1 MDAYQRQMG
10 ALLAKHNVK
19 PYLIFMFPLAQLP
32 VFMSM
37 FFGLRRAAESF
48 PAECASGGMLW
59 FPDLSVADPTYALP
73 LITSGLFLV
82 MIEVGADGMNASANK
97 DQAKTM
103 KNVMRGMGVLM
114 VPFTYHFPA
123 SVFCYWVSANTFS
136 LGQTVLLNKVPGVLE
151 AQVNLASQ
159 QARVRMLQGTDQDA
173 LLRALRQ
180 AGYPGQWLDAEAP
193 ANDAGP
199 DLAKQRRH
207 VIIAA
212 LLSAPMLLA
221 MLPALL
227 GAGHWMLPGWLQLIL
242 ASIVQFVFGATF
254 YRGAWHAVRNR
265 TANMDLLVV
274 LGTSAGWALS
284 TWNLLTQPAGTE
296 LHLYYEASAVIVTF
310 ILLGKYLEN
319 RAKGQTLEAIR
330 ALTALRPDTARLRDA
345 DGERDVP
352 LSQVLPGDQVVVRA
366 GERIPV
372 DAEITEGN
380 SHIDESMLTGESLP
394 VSRGPGDA
402 VRAGSLNQD
411 GVLLINTTGVGQD
424 TLLAQIVR
432 MVENAQSSKAPIQ
445 RLVDRVAAVFVPVV
459 IAIALL
465 TWAIGSFFIGP
476 QAALLNAIAVLVIAC
491 PCALGLAT
499 PTAIM
504 VGTGVAARYGILIR
518 DAEALERARLVNA
531 VIFDKTGTL
540 TRGKPALTRV
550 EPLNG
555 HSADDVL
562 RVALALQQQAEHPLA
577 RALCDYAAEQGIQAA
592 PADNLQ
598 VLAGRG
604 AQGLV
609 DGQNAWLGSA
619 RLLEEQ
625 QLDLTPWQ
633 QQAAELQAD
642 GASLS
647 WLAQGD
653 QVLALLPFEPPYMEA
668 AGMRCDFVGHPVVT
682 DPQASAAEA
691 LAFRSRHG
699 LADAPLL
706 LVLPGSRR
714 GEVTRMGPIFGEVL
728 REVCARRPDM
738 RLVVPAAGPVV
749 PLVQQAVADWPGAP
763 LVLDGAAEGA
773 QAEKRAAFRAGDL
786 ALAASG
792 TVSLELAAA
801 GTPMVIAYDMNW
813 LSRTL
818 IMHLLRVD
826 TVTLVNLVSDT
837 RVVPEY
843 VAKACV
849 PADIAAAV
857 LRLAEA
863 PESQKAAMAL
873 VMERL
878 GQGQEPPGIRAARA
892 VLDGLARS

>member
-1 MDAYQRQMG
+1 MSEITLQLGGMSCAGCVSRVERALAGVDGIQRVAVNLAAQTARMDVQTNSQ
-10 ALLAKHNVK
+10 LLAVEQALQQAG
-19 PYLIFMFPLAQLP
+19 Y
-32 VFMSM
+32 
-37 FFGLRRAAESF
+37 
-48 PAECASGGMLW
+48 PAEQQTRQIQIGNLTCASCVGR
-59 FPDLSVADPTYALP
+59 AEAALG
-73 LITSGLFLV
+73 T
-82 MIEVGADGMNASANK
+82 
-97 DQAKTM
+97 
-103 KNVMRGMGVLM
+103 
-114 VPFTYHFPA
+114 
-123 SVFCYWVSANTFS
+123 
-136 LGQTVLLNKVPGVLE
+136 VPGVLD

-180 AGYPGQWLDAEAP
+180 AGYPGQWVDSDAP
-193 ANDAGP
+193 AAEAGP
-199 DLAKQRRH
+199 DLAKQRRR

-212 LLSAPMLLA
+212 LLSAPMLLS

-254 YRGAWHAVRNR
+254 YRGAWHALRNR

-284 TWNLLTQPAGTE
+284 TWNLLTQSPGTE

-345 DGERDVP
+345 EGERDVP
-352 LSQVLPGDQVVVRA
+352 LSQVLPGDQLVVRA

-372 DAEITEGN
+372 DAEIVEGD

-394 VSRGPGDA
+394 VSRGPGQA

-411 GVLLINTTGVGQD
+411 GVLLLNTTGVGQD

-459 IAIALL
+459 IAIALM
-465 TWAIGSFFIGP
+465 TWVLGSFFIGP

-504 VGTGVAARYGILIR
+504 VGTGVAARHGILIR

-555 HSADDVL
+555 HSAEDVL

-577 RALCDYAAEQGIQAA
+577 RALCDYAAEQGIETA

-609 DGQNAWLGSA
+609 DGQSAWLGSA

-625 QLDLTPWQ
+625 HLDLTPWQ

-647 WLAQGD
+647 WLARGD
-653 QVLALLPFEPPYMEA
+653 QVLGLLSFA
-668 AGMRCDFVGHPVVT
+668 DSLKDNARATIDRL
-682 DPQASAAEA
+682 QAQHIESLLISGDSQSAAEHIGRQLGLDQVRGSVLPADKVSEVQRLQQQGKVVAMIGDGINDAPALSSADVGMAMSTGTDVAMHSAGITLMRGDPALVPMA
-691 LAFRSRHG
+691 LALSRRTGDKIRQNLFWAFVYNCLGIPLAAFG
-699 LADAPLL
+699 LLNPMIAGAMMAASSVCVVSNALL
-706 LVLPGSRR
+706 L
-714 GEVTRMGPIFGEVL
+714 
-728 REVCARRPDM
+728 
-738 RLVVPAAGPVV
+738 
-749 PLVQQAVADWPGAP
+749 
-763 LVLDGAAEGA
+763 
-773 QAEKRAAFRAGDL
+773 KR
-786 ALAASG
+786 
-792 TVSLELAAA
+792 
-801 GTPMVIAYDMNW
+801 W
-813 LSRTL
+813 Q
-818 IMHLLRVD
+818 
-826 TVTLVNLVSDT
+826 
-837 RVVPEY
+837 PE
-843 VAKACV
+843 
-849 PADIAAAV
+849 
-857 LRLAEA
+857 EA
-863 PESQKAAMAL
+863 
-873 VMERL
+873 
-878 GQGQEPPGIRAARA
+878 
-892 VLDGLARS
+892 

>member
-1 MDAYQRQMG
+1 MSEITLQLGGMSCAGCVGRVERALAGVDGIQQVAVNLAAQTARMDVQDNSQ
-10 ALLAKHNVK
+10 LLAVEQALQQAG
-19 PYLIFMFPLAQLP
+19 Y
-32 VFMSM
+32 
-37 FFGLRRAAESF
+37 
-48 PAECASGGMLW
+48 PAEQQTRQIQLNNLTCASC
-59 FPDLSVADPTYALP
+59 
-73 LITSGLFLV
+73 
-82 MIEVGADGMNASANK
+82 VGRTEAA
-97 DQAKTM
+97 
-103 KNVMRGMGVLM
+103 
-114 VPFTYHFPA
+114 
-123 SVFCYWVSANTFS
+123 
-136 LGQTVLLNKVPGVLE
+136 LNKVPGVLE

-159 QARVRMLQGTDQDA
+159 QARVRMLQGTDQGA

-352 LSQVLPGDQVVVRA
+352 LSQVLPGDQLVVRA

-445 RLVDRVAAVFVPVV
+445 RLVDRVASVFVPVV

-555 HSADDVL
+555 HSTDDVL

-653 QVLALLPFEPPYMEA
+653 QVLALLSFA
-668 AGMRCDFVGHPVVT
+668 DSLKDNARATIDQL
-682 DPQASAAEA
+682 QAQHIESLLISGDSQSAAEHIGRQLGLDQVRGSVLPADKVSEVQRLQQQGKVVAMIGDGINDAPALSSADVGMAMSTGTDVAMHSAGITLMRGDPALVPMA
-691 LAFRSRHG
+691 LALSRRTGDKIRQNLFWAFVYNCLGIPLAAFG
-699 LADAPLL
+699 LLNPMIAGAMMAASSVCVVSNALL
-706 LVLPGSRR
+706 L
-714 GEVTRMGPIFGEVL
+714 
-728 REVCARRPDM
+728 
-738 RLVVPAAGPVV
+738 
-749 PLVQQAVADWPGAP
+749 
-763 LVLDGAAEGA
+763 
-773 QAEKRAAFRAGDL
+773 KR
-786 ALAASG
+786 
-792 TVSLELAAA
+792 
-801 GTPMVIAYDMNW
+801 W
-813 LSRTL
+813 Q
-818 IMHLLRVD
+818 
-826 TVTLVNLVSDT
+826 
-837 RVVPEY
+837 PED
-843 VAKACV
+843 A
-849 PADIAAAV
+849 
-857 LRLAEA
+857 
-863 PESQKAAMAL
+863 
-873 VMERL
+873 
-878 GQGQEPPGIRAARA
+878 
-892 VLDGLARS
+892 

>member
-1 MDAYQRQMG
+1 MSEITLQLGGMSCAGCVGRVERALAGVDGIQRVAVNLAAQTARMDVQTNSQ
-10 ALLAKHNVK
+10 LLAVEQALQQAG
-19 PYLIFMFPLAQLP
+19 Y
-32 VFMSM
+32 
-37 FFGLRRAAESF
+37 
-48 PAECASGGMLW
+48 PAEQQTRQIQIGNLTCASCVGR
-59 FPDLSVADPTYALP
+59 AEAALG
-73 LITSGLFLV
+73 T
-82 MIEVGADGMNASANK
+82 
-97 DQAKTM
+97 
-103 KNVMRGMGVLM
+103 
-114 VPFTYHFPA
+114 
-123 SVFCYWVSANTFS
+123 
-136 LGQTVLLNKVPGVLE
+136 VPGVLD

-180 AGYPGQWLDAEAP
+180 AGYPGQWVDTDAP
-193 ANDAGP
+193 AAEAGP

-212 LLSAPMLLA
+212 LLSAPMLLS

-254 YRGAWHAVRNR
+254 YRGAWHALRNR

-284 TWNLLTQPAGTE
+284 TWNLLTQSPGTE

-345 DGERDVP
+345 EGERDVP
-352 LSQVLPGDQVVVRA
+352 LSQVLPGDQLVVRA

-372 DAEITEGN
+372 DAEIVEGD

-394 VSRGPGDA
+394 VSRGPGQA

-411 GVLLINTTGVGQD
+411 GVLLLNTTGVGQD

-459 IAIALL
+459 IAIALM
-465 TWAIGSFFIGP
+465 TWVLGSFFIGP

-504 VGTGVAARYGILIR
+504 VGTGVAARHGILIR

-555 HSADDVL
+555 HSAEDVL

-577 RALCDYAAEQGIQAA
+577 RALCDYAAEQGIETA

-609 DGQNAWLGSA
+609 DGQSAWLGSA

-625 QLDLTPWQ
+625 HLDLTPWQ

-647 WLAQGD
+647 WLARGD
-653 QVLALLPFEPPYMEA
+653 QVLGLLSFA
-668 AGMRCDFVGHPVVT
+668 DSLKDNARATIDRL
-682 DPQASAAEA
+682 QAQHIESLLISGDSQSAAEHIGRQLGLDQVRGSVLPADKVSEVQRLQQQGKVVAMIGDGINDAPALSSADVGMAMSTGTDVAMHSAGITLMRGDPALVPMA
-691 LAFRSRHG
+691 LALSRRTGDKIRQNLFWAFVYNCLGIPLAAFG
-699 LADAPLL
+699 LLNPMIAGAMMAASSVCVVSNALL
-706 LVLPGSRR
+706 L
-714 GEVTRMGPIFGEVL
+714 
-728 REVCARRPDM
+728 
-738 RLVVPAAGPVV
+738 
-749 PLVQQAVADWPGAP
+749 
-763 LVLDGAAEGA
+763 
-773 QAEKRAAFRAGDL
+773 KR
-786 ALAASG
+786 
-792 TVSLELAAA
+792 
-801 GTPMVIAYDMNW
+801 W
-813 LSRTL
+813 Q
-818 IMHLLRVD
+818 
-826 TVTLVNLVSDT
+826 
-837 RVVPEY
+837 PE
-843 VAKACV
+843 
-849 PADIAAAV
+849 
-857 LRLAEA
+857 EA
-863 PESQKAAMAL
+863 
-873 VMERL
+873 
-878 GQGQEPPGIRAARA
+878 
-892 VLDGLARS
+892 

>member
-1 MDAYQRQMG
+1 MSEITLQLGGMSCAGCVGRVERALAGVDGVQQVAVNLAAQTARMDVQDNSQ
-10 ALLAKHNVK
+10 LLAVEQALQQAG
-19 PYLIFMFPLAQLP
+19 Y
-32 VFMSM
+32 
-37 FFGLRRAAESF
+37 
-48 PAECASGGMLW
+48 PAEQQTRQIQLNNLTCASC
-59 FPDLSVADPTYALP
+59 
-73 LITSGLFLV
+73 
-82 MIEVGADGMNASANK
+82 VGRTEAA
-97 DQAKTM
+97 
-103 KNVMRGMGVLM
+103 
-114 VPFTYHFPA
+114 
-123 SVFCYWVSANTFS
+123 
-136 LGQTVLLNKVPGVLE
+136 LNKVPGVLE

-159 QARVRMLQGTDQDA
+159 QARVRMLQGTDQGA

-180 AGYPGQWLDAEAP
+180 AGYPGQWLDADAP
-193 ANDAGP
+193 ATDAGA

-274 LGTSAGWALS
+274 LGTSAGWTLS

-352 LSQVLPGDQVVVRA
+352 LSQVLPGDQLVVRA

-445 RLVDRVAAVFVPVV
+445 RLVDRVASVFVPVV

-504 VGTGVAARYGILIR
+504 VGTGVAARHGILIR

-555 HSADDVL
+555 HSAEDVM

-577 RALCDYAAEQGIQAA
+577 RALCDYAAEQGIEAA

-609 DGQNAWLGSA
+609 DGQSAWLGSA

-625 QLDLTPWQ
+625 HLDLTPWQ

-647 WLAQGD
+647 WLARGD
-653 QVLALLPFEPPYMEA
+653 QVLGLLSFA
-668 AGMRCDFVGHPVVT
+668 DSLKDNARATIDRL
-682 DPQASAAEA
+682 QAQHIESLLISGDSQSAAEHIGRLLGLDQVRGSVLPADKVSEVQRLQQQGKVVAMIGDGINDAPALSSADVGMAMSTGTDVAMHSAGITLMRGDPALVPMA
-691 LAFRSRHG
+691 LALSRRTGDKIRQNLFWAFVYNCLGIPLAAFG
-699 LADAPLL
+699 LLNPMIAGAMMAASSVCVVSNALL
-706 LVLPGSRR
+706 L
-714 GEVTRMGPIFGEVL
+714 
-728 REVCARRPDM
+728 
-738 RLVVPAAGPVV
+738 
-749 PLVQQAVADWPGAP
+749 
-763 LVLDGAAEGA
+763 
-773 QAEKRAAFRAGDL
+773 KR
-786 ALAASG
+786 
-792 TVSLELAAA
+792 
-801 GTPMVIAYDMNW
+801 W
-813 LSRTL
+813 Q
-818 IMHLLRVD
+818 
-826 TVTLVNLVSDT
+826 
-837 RVVPEY
+837 PE
-843 VAKACV
+843 
-849 PADIAAAV
+849 
-857 LRLAEA
+857 EA
-863 PESQKAAMAL
+863 
-873 VMERL
+873 
-878 GQGQEPPGIRAARA
+878 
-892 VLDGLARS
+892 

>member
-1 MDAYQRQMG
+1 MSEITLQLGGMSCAGCVGRVERALAGVDGIQRVAVNLAAQTARMDVQTNSQ
-10 ALLAKHNVK
+10 LLAVEQALQQAG
-19 PYLIFMFPLAQLP
+19 Y
-32 VFMSM
+32 
-37 FFGLRRAAESF
+37 
-48 PAECASGGMLW
+48 PAEQQTRQIQIGNLTCASC
-59 FPDLSVADPTYALP
+59 
-73 LITSGLFLV
+73 
-82 MIEVGADGMNASANK
+82 VGRAEA
-97 DQAKTM
+97 
-103 KNVMRGMGVLM
+103 VLG
-114 VPFTYHFPA
+114 T
-123 SVFCYWVSANTFS
+123 
-136 LGQTVLLNKVPGVLE
+136 VPGVLD

-180 AGYPGQWLDAEAP
+180 AGYPGQWVDTDAP
-193 ANDAGP
+193 AAEAGP

-212 LLSAPMLLA
+212 LLSAPMLLS

-254 YRGAWHAVRNR
+254 YRGAWHALRNR

-284 TWNLLTQPAGTE
+284 TWNLLTQSPGTE

-345 DGERDVP
+345 EGERDVP
-352 LSQVLPGDQVVVRA
+352 LSQVLPGDQLVVRA

-372 DAEITEGN
+372 DAEIVEGD

-394 VSRGPGDA
+394 VSRGPGQA

-411 GVLLINTTGVGQD
+411 GVLLLNTTGVGQD

-459 IAIALL
+459 IAIALM
-465 TWAIGSFFIGP
+465 TWVLGSFFIGP

-504 VGTGVAARYGILIR
+504 VGTGVAARHGILIR

-555 HSADDVL
+555 HSAEDVL

-577 RALCDYAAEQGIQAA
+577 RALCDYAAEQGIETA

-609 DGQNAWLGSA
+609 DGQSAWLGSA

-625 QLDLTPWQ
+625 HLDLTPWQ

-647 WLAQGD
+647 WLARGD
-653 QVLALLPFEPPYMEA
+653 QVLGLLSFA
-668 AGMRCDFVGHPVVT
+668 DSLKDNARATIDRL
-682 DPQASAAEA
+682 QAQHIESLLISGDSQSAAEHIGRQLGLDQVRGSVLPADKVSEVQRLQQQGKVVAMIGDGINDAPALSSADVGMAMSTGTDVAMHSAGITLMRGDPALVPMA
-691 LAFRSRHG
+691 LALSRRTGDKIRQNLFWAFVYNCLGIPLAAFG
-699 LADAPLL
+699 LLNPMIAGAMMAASSVCVVSNALL
-706 LVLPGSRR
+706 L
-714 GEVTRMGPIFGEVL
+714 
-728 REVCARRPDM
+728 
-738 RLVVPAAGPVV
+738 
-749 PLVQQAVADWPGAP
+749 
-763 LVLDGAAEGA
+763 
-773 QAEKRAAFRAGDL
+773 KR
-786 ALAASG
+786 
-792 TVSLELAAA
+792 
-801 GTPMVIAYDMNW
+801 W
-813 LSRTL
+813 Q
-818 IMHLLRVD
+818 
-826 TVTLVNLVSDT
+826 
-837 RVVPEY
+837 PE
-843 VAKACV
+843 
-849 PADIAAAV
+849 
-857 LRLAEA
+857 ET
-863 PESQKAAMAL
+863 
-873 VMERL
+873 
-878 GQGQEPPGIRAARA
+878 
-892 VLDGLARS
+892 

>member
-1 MDAYQRQMG
+1 MSEITLQLGGMSCAGCVGRVERALAGVDGVQQVAVNLAAQTARMNVQDNSQ
-10 ALLAKHNVK
+10 LLAVEQALQQAG
-19 PYLIFMFPLAQLP
+19 Y
-32 VFMSM
+32 
-37 FFGLRRAAESF
+37 
-48 PAECASGGMLW
+48 PAEQQTRQIQLNNLTCASC
-59 FPDLSVADPTYALP
+59 
-73 LITSGLFLV
+73 
-82 MIEVGADGMNASANK
+82 VGRTEAA
-97 DQAKTM
+97 
-103 KNVMRGMGVLM
+103 
-114 VPFTYHFPA
+114 
-123 SVFCYWVSANTFS
+123 
-136 LGQTVLLNKVPGVLE
+136 LNKVPGVLE

-180 AGYPGQWLDAEAP
+180 AGYPGQWLDADAT
-193 ANDAGP
+193 ATDAGP

-330 ALTALRPDTARLRDA
+330 ALTALRPEKARLRDA
-345 DGERDVP
+345 DGEREVP
-352 LSQVLPGDQVVVRA
+352 LSQVLLGDQLVVRA

-372 DAEITEGN
+372 DAEITEGD

-555 HSADDVL
+555 HSAEDVL

-577 RALCDYAAEQGIQAA
+577 RALCDYADEQGIQAA

-609 DGQNAWLGSA
+609 NGQNAWLGSA

-647 WLAQGD
+647 WLARGD
-653 QVLALLPFEPPYMEA
+653 QVLALLSFA
-668 AGMRCDFVGHPVVT
+668 DTLKDNARATIGQL
-682 DPQASAAEA
+682 QAQHIESLLISGDSQSAAEHIGRQLGLDQVRGSVLPADKVSEVQRLQQQGKVVAMIGDGINDAPALSSADVGMAMSTGTDVAMHSAGITLMRGDPALVPMA
-691 LAFRSRHG
+691 LALSRRTGDKIRQNLFWAFVYNCLGIPLAAFG
-699 LADAPLL
+699 LLNPMIAGAMMAASSVCVVSNALL
-706 LVLPGSRR
+706 L
-714 GEVTRMGPIFGEVL
+714 
-728 REVCARRPDM
+728 
-738 RLVVPAAGPVV
+738 
-749 PLVQQAVADWPGAP
+749 
-763 LVLDGAAEGA
+763 
-773 QAEKRAAFRAGDL
+773 KR
-786 ALAASG
+786 
-792 TVSLELAAA
+792 
-801 GTPMVIAYDMNW
+801 W
-813 LSRTL
+813 Q
-818 IMHLLRVD
+818 
-826 TVTLVNLVSDT
+826 
-837 RVVPEY
+837 PE
-843 VAKACV
+843 
-849 PADIAAAV
+849 
-857 LRLAEA
+857 EA
-863 PESQKAAMAL
+863 
-873 VMERL
+873 
-878 GQGQEPPGIRAARA
+878 
-892 VLDGLARS
+892 

>member
-1 MDAYQRQMG
+1 MSEITLQLGGMSCAGCVSRVERALAGVDGIQRVAVNLAAQTARMDVQTNSQ
-10 ALLAKHNVK
+10 LLAVEQALQQAG
-19 PYLIFMFPLAQLP
+19 Y
-32 VFMSM
+32 
-37 FFGLRRAAESF
+37 
-48 PAECASGGMLW
+48 PAEQQTRQIQIGNLTCASCVGR
-59 FPDLSVADPTYALP
+59 AEAALG
-73 LITSGLFLV
+73 T
-82 MIEVGADGMNASANK
+82 
-97 DQAKTM
+97 
-103 KNVMRGMGVLM
+103 
-114 VPFTYHFPA
+114 
-123 SVFCYWVSANTFS
+123 
-136 LGQTVLLNKVPGVLE
+136 VPGVLD

-180 AGYPGQWLDAEAP
+180 AGYPGQWVDTDAP
-193 ANDAGP
+193 AAEAGP
-199 DLAKQRRH
+199 DLAKQRRR

-212 LLSAPMLLA
+212 LLSAPMLLS

-254 YRGAWHAVRNR
+254 YRGAWHALRNR

-274 LGTSAGWALS
+274 LGTSAGWTLS
-284 TWNLLTQPAGTE
+284 TWNLLTQSPGTE

-345 DGERDVP
+345 EGERDVP
-352 LSQVLPGDQVVVRA
+352 LSQVLPGDQLVVRA

-372 DAEITEGN
+372 DAEIVEGD

-394 VSRGPGDA
+394 VSRGPGQA

-411 GVLLINTTGVGQD
+411 GVLLLNTTGVGQD

-459 IAIALL
+459 IAIALM
-465 TWAIGSFFIGP
+465 TWVLGSFFIGP

-504 VGTGVAARYGILIR
+504 VGTGVAARHGILIR

-555 HSADDVL
+555 HSAEDVL

-577 RALCDYAAEQGIQAA
+577 RALCDYAVEQGIETA

-609 DGQNAWLGSA
+609 DGQSAWLGSA

-625 QLDLTPWQ
+625 HLDLTPWQ

-647 WLAQGD
+647 WLARGD
-653 QVLALLPFEPPYMEA
+653 QVLGLLSFA
-668 AGMRCDFVGHPVVT
+668 DSLKDNARATIDRL
-682 DPQASAAEA
+682 QAQHIESLLISGDSQSAAEHIGRLLGLDQVRGSVLPADKVSEVQRLQQQGKVVAMIGDGINDAPALSSADIGMAMSTGTDVAMHSAGITLMRGDPALVPMA
-691 LAFRSRHG
+691 LALSRRTGDKIRQNLFWAFVYNCLGIPLAAFG
-699 LADAPLL
+699 LLNPMIAGAMMAASSVCVVSNALL
-706 LVLPGSRR
+706 L
-714 GEVTRMGPIFGEVL
+714 
-728 REVCARRPDM
+728 
-738 RLVVPAAGPVV
+738 
-749 PLVQQAVADWPGAP
+749 
-763 LVLDGAAEGA
+763 
-773 QAEKRAAFRAGDL
+773 KR
-786 ALAASG
+786 
-792 TVSLELAAA
+792 
-801 GTPMVIAYDMNW
+801 W
-813 LSRTL
+813 Q
-818 IMHLLRVD
+818 
-826 TVTLVNLVSDT
+826 
-837 RVVPEY
+837 PE
-843 VAKACV
+843 
-849 PADIAAAV
+849 
-857 LRLAEA
+857 EA
-863 PESQKAAMAL
+863 
-873 VMERL
+873 
-878 GQGQEPPGIRAARA
+878 
-892 VLDGLARS
+892 

>member
-1 MDAYQRQMG
+1 MSEITLQLGGMSCAGCVGRVERALAGVDGIQRVAVNLAAQTARMDVQTNSQ
-10 ALLAKHNVK
+10 LLAVEQALQQAG
-19 PYLIFMFPLAQLP
+19 Y
-32 VFMSM
+32 
-37 FFGLRRAAESF
+37 
-48 PAECASGGMLW
+48 PAEQQTRQIQIGNLTCASCVGR
-59 FPDLSVADPTYALP
+59 AEAALG
-73 LITSGLFLV
+73 T
-82 MIEVGADGMNASANK
+82 
-97 DQAKTM
+97 
-103 KNVMRGMGVLM
+103 
-114 VPFTYHFPA
+114 
-123 SVFCYWVSANTFS
+123 
-136 LGQTVLLNKVPGVLE
+136 VPGVLD

-180 AGYPGQWLDAEAP
+180 AGYPGQWVDSAAP
-193 ANDAGP
+193 AAEAGP
-199 DLAKQRRH
+199 DLAKQRRR
-207 VIIAA
+207 VVIAA
-212 LLSAPMLLA
+212 LLSAPMLLT

-254 YRGAWHAVRNR
+254 YRGAWHALRNR

-274 LGTSAGWALS
+274 LGTSAGWTLS
-284 TWNLLTQPAGTE
+284 TWNLLTQPPGTE

-319 RAKGQTLEAIR
+319 RAKRQTLEAIR

-345 DGERDVP
+345 EGERDVP
-352 LSQVLPGDQVVVRA
+352 LSQVLPGDQLVVRA

-372 DAEITEGN
+372 DAEIVEGD

-394 VSRGPGDA
+394 VSRGPGQA

-411 GVLLINTTGVGQD
+411 GVLLLNTTGVGQD

-459 IAIALL
+459 IAIALM
-465 TWAIGSFFIGP
+465 TWVLGSFFIGP

-504 VGTGVAARYGILIR
+504 VGTGVAARHGILIR

-555 HSADDVL
+555 HSAEDVM

-577 RALCDYAAEQGIQAA
+577 RALCDYAAEQGIEAA

-609 DGQNAWLGSA
+609 DGQSAWLGSA

-625 QLDLTPWQ
+625 HLDLTPWQ

-647 WLAQGD
+647 WLARGD
-653 QVLALLPFEPPYMEA
+653 QVLGLLSFA
-668 AGMRCDFVGHPVVT
+668 DSLKDNARATIDRL
-682 DPQASAAEA
+682 QAQHIESLLISGDSQSAAEHIGRLLGLDQVRGSVLPADKVSEVQRLQQQGKVVAMIGDGINDAPALSSADVGMAMSTGTDVAMHSAGITLMRGDPALVPMA
-691 LAFRSRHG
+691 LALSRRTGDKIRQNLFWAFVYNCLGIPLAAFG
-699 LADAPLL
+699 LLNPMIAGAMMAASSVCVVSNALL
-706 LVLPGSRR
+706 L
-714 GEVTRMGPIFGEVL
+714 
-728 REVCARRPDM
+728 
-738 RLVVPAAGPVV
+738 
-749 PLVQQAVADWPGAP
+749 
-763 LVLDGAAEGA
+763 
-773 QAEKRAAFRAGDL
+773 KR
-786 ALAASG
+786 
-792 TVSLELAAA
+792 
-801 GTPMVIAYDMNW
+801 W
-813 LSRTL
+813 Q
-818 IMHLLRVD
+818 
-826 TVTLVNLVSDT
+826 
-837 RVVPEY
+837 PE
-843 VAKACV
+843 
-849 PADIAAAV
+849 
-857 LRLAEA
+857 EA
-863 PESQKAAMAL
+863 
-873 VMERL
+873 
-878 GQGQEPPGIRAARA
+878 
-892 VLDGLARS
+892 

>member
-1 MDAYQRQMG
+1 MSEITLQLGGMSCAGCVGRVERALAGVDGVQQVAVNLAAQTARMDVQDNSQ
-10 ALLAKHNVK
+10 LLAVEQALQQAG
-19 PYLIFMFPLAQLP
+19 Y
-32 VFMSM
+32 
-37 FFGLRRAAESF
+37 
-48 PAECASGGMLW
+48 PAEQQTRQIQLNNLTCASC
-59 FPDLSVADPTYALP
+59 
-73 LITSGLFLV
+73 
-82 MIEVGADGMNASANK
+82 VGRTEAA
-97 DQAKTM
+97 
-103 KNVMRGMGVLM
+103 
-114 VPFTYHFPA
+114 
-123 SVFCYWVSANTFS
+123 
-136 LGQTVLLNKVPGVLE
+136 LNKVPGVLE

-159 QARVRMLQGTDQDA
+159 QARVRMLQGTDQGA

-180 AGYPGQWLDAEAP
+180 AGYPGQWLDADAP
-193 ANDAGP
+193 ATDAGA

-352 LSQVLPGDQVVVRA
+352 LSQVLPGDQLVVRA

-445 RLVDRVAAVFVPVV
+445 RLVDRVASVFVPVV

-504 VGTGVAARYGILIR
+504 VGTGVAARHGILIR

-555 HSADDVL
+555 HSAEDVM

-577 RALCDYAAEQGIQAA
+577 RALCDYAAEQGIEAA

-609 DGQNAWLGSA
+609 DGQSAWLGSA

-625 QLDLTPWQ
+625 HLDLTPWQ

-647 WLAQGD
+647 WLARGD
-653 QVLALLPFEPPYMEA
+653 QVLGLLSFA
-668 AGMRCDFVGHPVVT
+668 DSLKDNARATIDRL
-682 DPQASAAEA
+682 QAQHIESLLISGDSQSAAEHIGRLLGLDQVRGSVLPADKVSEVQRLQQQGKVVAMIGDGINDAPALSSADVGMAMSTGTDVAMHSAGITLMRGDPALVPMA
-691 LAFRSRHG
+691 LALSRRTGDKIRQNLFWAFVYNCLGIPLAAFG
-699 LADAPLL
+699 LLNPMIAGAMMAASSVCVVSNALL
-706 LVLPGSRR
+706 L
-714 GEVTRMGPIFGEVL
+714 
-728 REVCARRPDM
+728 
-738 RLVVPAAGPVV
+738 
-749 PLVQQAVADWPGAP
+749 
-763 LVLDGAAEGA
+763 
-773 QAEKRAAFRAGDL
+773 KR
-786 ALAASG
+786 
-792 TVSLELAAA
+792 
-801 GTPMVIAYDMNW
+801 W
-813 LSRTL
+813 Q
-818 IMHLLRVD
+818 
-826 TVTLVNLVSDT
+826 
-837 RVVPEY
+837 PED
-843 VAKACV
+843 A
-849 PADIAAAV
+849 
-857 LRLAEA
+857 
-863 PESQKAAMAL
+863 
-873 VMERL
+873 
-878 GQGQEPPGIRAARA
+878 
-892 VLDGLARS
+892 

>member
-1 MDAYQRQMG
+1 MSEITLQLGGMSCAGCVSRVERALAGVDGIQRVAVNLAAQTARMDVQTNSQ
-10 ALLAKHNVK
+10 LLAVEKALQQAG
-19 PYLIFMFPLAQLP
+19 Y
-32 VFMSM
+32 
-37 FFGLRRAAESF
+37 
-48 PAECASGGMLW
+48 PAEQQTRQIQIGNLTCASCVGR
-59 FPDLSVADPTYALP
+59 AEAALG
-73 LITSGLFLV
+73 T
-82 MIEVGADGMNASANK
+82 
-97 DQAKTM
+97 
-103 KNVMRGMGVLM
+103 
-114 VPFTYHFPA
+114 
-123 SVFCYWVSANTFS
+123 
-136 LGQTVLLNKVPGVLE
+136 VPGVLD

-180 AGYPGQWLDAEAP
+180 AGYPGQWVDSDAP
-193 ANDAGP
+193 AAEAGP
-199 DLAKQRRH
+199 DLAKQRRR

-212 LLSAPMLLA
+212 LLSAPMLLS

-254 YRGAWHAVRNR
+254 YRGAWHALRNR

-284 TWNLLTQPAGTE
+284 TWNLLTQSPGTE

-345 DGERDVP
+345 EGERDVP
-352 LSQVLPGDQVVVRA
+352 LSQVLPGDQLVVRA

-372 DAEITEGN
+372 DAEIVEGD

-394 VSRGPGDA
+394 VSRGPGQA

-411 GVLLINTTGVGQD
+411 GVLLLNTTGVGQD

-459 IAIALL
+459 IAIALM
-465 TWAIGSFFIGP
+465 TWVLGSFFIGP

-504 VGTGVAARYGILIR
+504 VGTGVAARHGILIR

-555 HSADDVL
+555 HSAEDVL

-577 RALCDYAAEQGIQAA
+577 RALCDYAAEQGIETA

-609 DGQNAWLGSA
+609 DGQSAWLGSA

-625 QLDLTPWQ
+625 HLDLTPWQ

-647 WLAQGD
+647 WLARGD
-653 QVLALLPFEPPYMEA
+653 QVLGLLSFA
-668 AGMRCDFVGHPVVT
+668 DSLKDNARATIDRL
-682 DPQASAAEA
+682 QAQHIESLLISGDSQSAAEHIGRQLGLDQVRGSVLPADKVSEVQRLQQQGKVVAMIGDGINDAPALSSADVGMAMSTGTDVAMHSAGITLMRGDPALVPMA
-691 LAFRSRHG
+691 LALSRRTGDKIRQNLFWAFVYNCLGIPLAAFG
-699 LADAPLL
+699 LLNPMIAGAMMAASSVCVVSNALL
-706 LVLPGSRR
+706 L
-714 GEVTRMGPIFGEVL
+714 
-728 REVCARRPDM
+728 
-738 RLVVPAAGPVV
+738 
-749 PLVQQAVADWPGAP
+749 
-763 LVLDGAAEGA
+763 
-773 QAEKRAAFRAGDL
+773 KR
-786 ALAASG
+786 
-792 TVSLELAAA
+792 
-801 GTPMVIAYDMNW
+801 W
-813 LSRTL
+813 Q
-818 IMHLLRVD
+818 
-826 TVTLVNLVSDT
+826 
-837 RVVPEY
+837 PE
-843 VAKACV
+843 
-849 PADIAAAV
+849 
-857 LRLAEA
+857 EA
-863 PESQKAAMAL
+863 
-873 VMERL
+873 
-878 GQGQEPPGIRAARA
+878 
-892 VLDGLARS
+892 

>member
-1 MDAYQRQMG
+1 MSEITLQLGGMSCAGCVGRVERALAGVDGIQRVAVNLAAQTARMDVQTNSQ
-10 ALLAKHNVK
+10 LLAVEKALQQAG
-19 PYLIFMFPLAQLP
+19 Y
-32 VFMSM
+32 
-37 FFGLRRAAESF
+37 
-48 PAECASGGMLW
+48 PAEQQTRQIQIGNLTCASCVGR
-59 FPDLSVADPTYALP
+59 AEAALG
-73 LITSGLFLV
+73 T
-82 MIEVGADGMNASANK
+82 
-97 DQAKTM
+97 
-103 KNVMRGMGVLM
+103 
-114 VPFTYHFPA
+114 
-123 SVFCYWVSANTFS
+123 
-136 LGQTVLLNKVPGVLE
+136 VPGVLD

-180 AGYPGQWLDAEAP
+180 AGYPGQWVDSDAP
-193 ANDAGP
+193 AAEAGP
-199 DLAKQRRH
+199 DLAKQRRR

-212 LLSAPMLLA
+212 LLSAPMLLS

-254 YRGAWHAVRNR
+254 YRGAWHALRNR

-284 TWNLLTQPAGTE
+284 TWNLLTQSPGTE

-345 DGERDVP
+345 EGERDVP
-352 LSQVLPGDQVVVRA
+352 LSQVLPGDQLVVRA

-372 DAEITEGN
+372 DAEIVEGD

-394 VSRGPGDA
+394 VSRGPGQA

-411 GVLLINTTGVGQD
+411 GVLLLNTTGVGQD

-432 MVENAQSSKAPIQ
+432 MVENAQSSKATIQ

-459 IAIALL
+459 IAIALM
-465 TWAIGSFFIGP
+465 TWVLGSFFIGP

-504 VGTGVAARYGILIR
+504 VGTGVAARHGILIR

-555 HSADDVL
+555 HSAEDVL

-577 RALCDYAAEQGIQAA
+577 RALCDYAAEQGIETA

-609 DGQNAWLGSA
+609 DGQSAWLGSA

-625 QLDLTPWQ
+625 HLDLTPWQ

-647 WLAQGD
+647 WLARGD
-653 QVLALLPFEPPYMEA
+653 QVLGLLSFA
-668 AGMRCDFVGHPVVT
+668 DSLKDNARATIDRL
-682 DPQASAAEA
+682 QAQHIESLLISGDSQSAAEHIGRQLGLDQVRGSVLPADKVSEVQRLQQQGKVVAMIGDGINDAPALSSADVGMAMSTGTDVAMHSAGITLMRGDPALVPMA
-691 LAFRSRHG
+691 LALSRRTGDKIRQNLFCAFVYNCLGIPLAAFG
-699 LADAPLL
+699 LLNPMIAGAMMAASSVCVVSNALL
-706 LVLPGSRR
+706 L
-714 GEVTRMGPIFGEVL
+714 
-728 REVCARRPDM
+728 
-738 RLVVPAAGPVV
+738 
-749 PLVQQAVADWPGAP
+749 
-763 LVLDGAAEGA
+763 
-773 QAEKRAAFRAGDL
+773 KR
-786 ALAASG
+786 
-792 TVSLELAAA
+792 
-801 GTPMVIAYDMNW
+801 W
-813 LSRTL
+813 Q
-818 IMHLLRVD
+818 
-826 TVTLVNLVSDT
+826 
-837 RVVPEY
+837 PE
-843 VAKACV
+843 
-849 PADIAAAV
+849 
-857 LRLAEA
+857 EA
-863 PESQKAAMAL
+863 
-873 VMERL
+873 
-878 GQGQEPPGIRAARA
+878 
-892 VLDGLARS
+892 

>member
-1 MDAYQRQMG
+1 MSEITLQLGGMSCAGCVGRVERALAGVDGVQQVAVNLAAQTARMDVQDNSQ
-10 ALLAKHNVK
+10 LLAVEQALQQAG
-19 PYLIFMFPLAQLP
+19 Y
-32 VFMSM
+32 
-37 FFGLRRAAESF
+37 
-48 PAECASGGMLW
+48 PAEQQTRQIQLNNLTCASC
-59 FPDLSVADPTYALP
+59 
-73 LITSGLFLV
+73 
-82 MIEVGADGMNASANK
+82 VGRTEAA
-97 DQAKTM
+97 
-103 KNVMRGMGVLM
+103 
-114 VPFTYHFPA
+114 
-123 SVFCYWVSANTFS
+123 
-136 LGQTVLLNKVPGVLE
+136 LNKVPGVLE

-159 QARVRMLQGTDQDA
+159 QARVRMLQGTDQGA

-180 AGYPGQWLDAEAP
+180 AGYPGQWLDADAP
-193 ANDAGP
+193 ATDAGA

-352 LSQVLPGDQVVVRA
+352 LSQVLPGDQLVVRA

-459 IAIALL
+459 IAIALM
-465 TWAIGSFFIGP
+465 TWVLGSFFIGP

-504 VGTGVAARYGILIR
+504 VGTGVAARHGILIR

-555 HSADDVL
+555 HSAEDVM

-577 RALCDYAAEQGIQAA
+577 RALCDYAAEQGIEAA

-609 DGQNAWLGSA
+609 DGQSAWLGSA

-625 QLDLTPWQ
+625 HLDLTPWQ

-647 WLAQGD
+647 WLARGD
-653 QVLALLPFEPPYMEA
+653 QVLGLLSFA
-668 AGMRCDFVGHPVVT
+668 DSLKDNARATIDRL
-682 DPQASAAEA
+682 QAQHIESLLISGDSQSAAEHIGRLLGLDQVRGSVLPADKVSEVQRLQQQGKVVAMIGDGINDAPALSSADVGMAMSTGTDVAMHSAGITLMRGDPALVPMA
-691 LAFRSRHG
+691 LALSRRTGDKIRQNLFWAFVYNCLGIPLAAFG
-699 LADAPLL
+699 LLNPMIAGAMMAASSVCVVSNALL
-706 LVLPGSRR
+706 L
-714 GEVTRMGPIFGEVL
+714 
-728 REVCARRPDM
+728 
-738 RLVVPAAGPVV
+738 
-749 PLVQQAVADWPGAP
+749 
-763 LVLDGAAEGA
+763 
-773 QAEKRAAFRAGDL
+773 KR
-786 ALAASG
+786 
-792 TVSLELAAA
+792 
-801 GTPMVIAYDMNW
+801 W
-813 LSRTL
+813 Q
-818 IMHLLRVD
+818 
-826 TVTLVNLVSDT
+826 
-837 RVVPEY
+837 PE
-843 VAKACV
+843 
-849 PADIAAAV
+849 
-857 LRLAEA
+857 EA
-863 PESQKAAMAL
+863 
-873 VMERL
+873 
-878 GQGQEPPGIRAARA
+878 
-892 VLDGLARS
+892 

>member
-1 MDAYQRQMG
+1 MSEITLQLGGMSCAGCVGRVERALAGVDGIQRVAVNLAAQTARMDVQTNSQ
-10 ALLAKHNVK
+10 LLAVEQALQQAG
-19 PYLIFMFPLAQLP
+19 Y
-32 VFMSM
+32 
-37 FFGLRRAAESF
+37 
-48 PAECASGGMLW
+48 PAEQQTRQIQIGNLTCASCVGR
-59 FPDLSVADPTYALP
+59 AEAALG
-73 LITSGLFLV
+73 T
-82 MIEVGADGMNASANK
+82 
-97 DQAKTM
+97 
-103 KNVMRGMGVLM
+103 
-114 VPFTYHFPA
+114 
-123 SVFCYWVSANTFS
+123 
-136 LGQTVLLNKVPGVLE
+136 VPGVLD

-180 AGYPGQWLDAEAP
+180 AGYPGQWVDSDAP
-193 ANDAGP
+193 AAEAGP
-199 DLAKQRRH
+199 DLAKQRRR
-207 VIIAA
+207 VVIAA
-212 LLSAPMLLA
+212 LLSAPMLLT

-254 YRGAWHAVRNR
+254 YRGAWHALRNR

-274 LGTSAGWALS
+274 LGTSAGWTLS
-284 TWNLLTQPAGTE
+284 TWNLLTQPPGTE

-319 RAKGQTLEAIR
+319 RAKRQTLEAIR

-345 DGERDVP
+345 EGERDVP
-352 LSQVLPGDQVVVRA
+352 LSQVLPGDQLVVRA

-372 DAEITEGN
+372 DAEIVEGD

-394 VSRGPGDA
+394 VSRGPGQA

-411 GVLLINTTGVGQD
+411 GVLLLNTTGVGQD

-459 IAIALL
+459 IAIALM
-465 TWAIGSFFIGP
+465 TWVLGSFFIGP

-504 VGTGVAARYGILIR
+504 VGTGVAARHGILIR

-555 HSADDVL
+555 HSAEDVM

-577 RALCDYAAEQGIQAA
+577 RALCDYAAEQGIEAA

-609 DGQNAWLGSA
+609 DGQSAWLGSA

-625 QLDLTPWQ
+625 HLDLTPWQ

-647 WLAQGD
+647 WLARGD
-653 QVLALLPFEPPYMEA
+653 QVLGLLSFA
-668 AGMRCDFVGHPVVT
+668 DSLKDNARATIDRL
-682 DPQASAAEA
+682 QAQHIESLLISGDSQSAAEHIGRQLGLDQVRGSVLPADKVSEVQRLQQQGKVVAMIGDGINDAPALSSADVGMAMSTGTDVAMHSAGITLMRGDPALVPMA
-691 LAFRSRHG
+691 LALSRRTGDKIRQNLFWAFVYNCLGIPLAAFG
-699 LADAPLL
+699 LLNPMIAGAMMAASSVCVVSNALL
-706 LVLPGSRR
+706 L
-714 GEVTRMGPIFGEVL
+714 
-728 REVCARRPDM
+728 
-738 RLVVPAAGPVV
+738 
-749 PLVQQAVADWPGAP
+749 
-763 LVLDGAAEGA
+763 
-773 QAEKRAAFRAGDL
+773 KR
-786 ALAASG
+786 
-792 TVSLELAAA
+792 
-801 GTPMVIAYDMNW
+801 W
-813 LSRTL
+813 Q
-818 IMHLLRVD
+818 
-826 TVTLVNLVSDT
+826 
-837 RVVPEY
+837 PE
-843 VAKACV
+843 
-849 PADIAAAV
+849 
-857 LRLAEA
+857 EA
-863 PESQKAAMAL
+863 
-873 VMERL
+873 
-878 GQGQEPPGIRAARA
+878 
-892 VLDGLARS
+892 

>member
-1 MDAYQRQMG
+1 MSEITLQLGGMSCAGCVGRVERALAGVDGIQRVAVNLAAQTARMDVQTNSQ
-10 ALLAKHNVK
+10 LLAVEKALQQAG
-19 PYLIFMFPLAQLP
+19 Y
-32 VFMSM
+32 
-37 FFGLRRAAESF
+37 
-48 PAECASGGMLW
+48 PAEQQTRQIQIGNLTCASCVGR
-59 FPDLSVADPTYALP
+59 AEAALG
-73 LITSGLFLV
+73 T
-82 MIEVGADGMNASANK
+82 
-97 DQAKTM
+97 
-103 KNVMRGMGVLM
+103 
-114 VPFTYHFPA
+114 
-123 SVFCYWVSANTFS
+123 
-136 LGQTVLLNKVPGVLE
+136 VPGVLD

-180 AGYPGQWLDAEAP
+180 AGYPGQWVDTDAP
-193 ANDAGP
+193 AAEAGP
-199 DLAKQRRH
+199 DLAKQRRR

-212 LLSAPMLLA
+212 LLSAPMLLS

-254 YRGAWHAVRNR
+254 YRGAWHALRNR

-284 TWNLLTQPAGTE
+284 TWNLLTQSPGTE

-352 LSQVLPGDQVVVRA
+352 LSQVLPGDQLVVRA

-394 VSRGPGDA
+394 VSRGPGQA

-411 GVLLINTTGVGQD
+411 GVLLLNTTGVGQD

-459 IAIALL
+459 IAIALM
-465 TWAIGSFFIGP
+465 TWVLGSFFIGP

-504 VGTGVAARYGILIR
+504 VGTGVAARHGILIR

-555 HSADDVL
+555 HSAEDVL

-577 RALCDYAAEQGIQAA
+577 RALCDYAAEQGIETA

-609 DGQNAWLGSA
+609 DGQSAWLGSA

-647 WLAQGD
+647 WLARGD
-653 QVLALLPFEPPYMEA
+653 QVLGLLSFA
-668 AGMRCDFVGHPVVT
+668 DSLKDNARATIDRL
-682 DPQASAAEA
+682 QAQHIESLLISGDSQSAAEHIGRQLGLDQVRGSVLPADKVSEVQRLQQQGKVVAMIGDGINDAPALSSADVGMAMSTGTDVAMHSAGITLMRGDPALVPMA
-691 LAFRSRHG
+691 LALSRRTGDKIRQNLFWAFVYNCLGIPLAAFG
-699 LADAPLL
+699 LLNPMIAGAMMAASSVCVVSNALL
-706 LVLPGSRR
+706 L
-714 GEVTRMGPIFGEVL
+714 
-728 REVCARRPDM
+728 
-738 RLVVPAAGPVV
+738 
-749 PLVQQAVADWPGAP
+749 
-763 LVLDGAAEGA
+763 
-773 QAEKRAAFRAGDL
+773 KR
-786 ALAASG
+786 
-792 TVSLELAAA
+792 
-801 GTPMVIAYDMNW
+801 W
-813 LSRTL
+813 Q
-818 IMHLLRVD
+818 
-826 TVTLVNLVSDT
+826 
-837 RVVPEY
+837 PE
-843 VAKACV
+843 
-849 PADIAAAV
+849 
-857 LRLAEA
+857 EA
-863 PESQKAAMAL
+863 
-873 VMERL
+873 
-878 GQGQEPPGIRAARA
+878 
-892 VLDGLARS
+892 

>member
-1 MDAYQRQMG
+1 MSEITLQLGGMSCAGCVGRVERALAGVDGIQRVAVNLAAQTARMDVQTNSQ
-10 ALLAKHNVK
+10 LLAVEQALQQAG
-19 PYLIFMFPLAQLP
+19 Y
-32 VFMSM
+32 
-37 FFGLRRAAESF
+37 
-48 PAECASGGMLW
+48 PAEQQTRQIQIGNLTCASCVGR
-59 FPDLSVADPTYALP
+59 AEAALG
-73 LITSGLFLV
+73 T
-82 MIEVGADGMNASANK
+82 
-97 DQAKTM
+97 
-103 KNVMRGMGVLM
+103 
-114 VPFTYHFPA
+114 
-123 SVFCYWVSANTFS
+123 
-136 LGQTVLLNKVPGVLE
+136 VPGVLD

-180 AGYPGQWLDAEAP
+180 AGYPGQWVDSDAP
-193 ANDAGP
+193 AAEAGP
-199 DLAKQRRH
+199 DLAKQRRR
-207 VIIAA
+207 VVIAA
-212 LLSAPMLLA
+212 LLSAPMLLT

-254 YRGAWHAVRNR
+254 YRGAWHALRNR

-274 LGTSAGWALS
+274 LGTSAGWTLS
-284 TWNLLTQPAGTE
+284 TWNLLTQPPGTE

-319 RAKGQTLEAIR
+319 RAKRQTLEAIR

-345 DGERDVP
+345 EGERDVP
-352 LSQVLPGDQVVVRA
+352 LSQVLPGDQLVVRA

-372 DAEITEGN
+372 DAEIVEGD

-394 VSRGPGDA
+394 VSRGPGQA

-411 GVLLINTTGVGQD
+411 GVLLLNTTGVGQD

-459 IAIALL
+459 IAIALM
-465 TWAIGSFFIGP
+465 TWVLGSFFIGP

-504 VGTGVAARYGILIR
+504 VGTGVAARHGILIR

-555 HSADDVL
+555 HSAEDVM

-577 RALCDYAAEQGIQAA
+577 RALCDYAAEQGIEAA

-609 DGQNAWLGSA
+609 DGQSAWLGSA

-625 QLDLTPWQ
+625 HLDLTPWQ

-647 WLAQGD
+647 WLARGD
-653 QVLALLPFEPPYMEA
+653 QVLGLLSFA
-668 AGMRCDFVGHPVVT
+668 DSLKDNARATIDRL
-682 DPQASAAEA
+682 QAQHIESLLISGDSQSAAEHIGRQLGLDQVRGSVLPADKVSEVQRLQQQGKVVAMIGDGINDAPALSSADVGMAMSTGTDVAMHSAGITLMRGDPALVPMA
-691 LAFRSRHG
+691 LALSRRTGDKIRQNLFWAFVYNCLGIPLAAFG
-699 LADAPLL
+699 LLNPMIAGAMMAASSVCVVSNALL
-706 LVLPGSRR
+706 LKRWQP
-714 GEVTRMGPIFGEVL
+714 E
-728 REVCARRPDM
+728 
-738 RLVVPAAGPVV
+738 AA
-749 PLVQQAVADWPGAP
+749 
-763 LVLDGAAEGA
+763 
-773 QAEKRAAFRAGDL
+773 
-786 ALAASG
+786 
-792 TVSLELAAA
+792 
-801 GTPMVIAYDMNW
+801 
-813 LSRTL
+813 
-818 IMHLLRVD
+818 
-826 TVTLVNLVSDT
+826 
-837 RVVPEY
+837 
-843 VAKACV
+843 
-849 PADIAAAV
+849 
-857 LRLAEA
+857 
-863 PESQKAAMAL
+863 
-873 VMERL
+873 
-878 GQGQEPPGIRAARA
+878 
-892 VLDGLARS
+892 

>member
-1 MDAYQRQMG
+1 MSEITLQLGGMSCAGCVGRVERALAGVDGIQRVAVNLAAQTARMDVQTNSQ
-10 ALLAKHNVK
+10 LLAVEQALQQAG
-19 PYLIFMFPLAQLP
+19 Y
-32 VFMSM
+32 
-37 FFGLRRAAESF
+37 
-48 PAECASGGMLW
+48 PAEQQTRQIQIGNLTCASCVGR
-59 FPDLSVADPTYALP
+59 AEAALG
-73 LITSGLFLV
+73 T
-82 MIEVGADGMNASANK
+82 
-97 DQAKTM
+97 
-103 KNVMRGMGVLM
+103 
-114 VPFTYHFPA
+114 
-123 SVFCYWVSANTFS
+123 
-136 LGQTVLLNKVPGVLE
+136 VPGVLD

-180 AGYPGQWLDAEAP
+180 AGYPGQWVDTDAP
-193 ANDAGP
+193 AAEAGP
-199 DLAKQRRH
+199 DLAKQRRR

-212 LLSAPMLLA
+212 LLSAPMLLS

-227 GAGHWMLPGWLQLIL
+227 GAGHWMLPGWLQLVL

-254 YRGAWHAVRNR
+254 YRGAWHALRNR

-284 TWNLLTQPAGTE
+284 TWNLLTQSPGTE

-345 DGERDVP
+345 EGERDVP
-352 LSQVLPGDQVVVRA
+352 LSQVLPGDQLVVRA

-372 DAEITEGN
+372 DAEIVEGD

-394 VSRGPGDA
+394 VSRGPGQA

-411 GVLLINTTGVGQD
+411 GVLLLNTTGVGQD

-459 IAIALL
+459 IAIALM
-465 TWAIGSFFIGP
+465 TWVLGSFFIGP

-504 VGTGVAARYGILIR
+504 VGTGVAARHGILIR

-555 HSADDVL
+555 HSAEDVL

-577 RALCDYAAEQGIQAA
+577 RALCDYTAEQGIEAA

-609 DGQNAWLGSA
+609 DGQSAWLGSA

-625 QLDLTPWQ
+625 HLDLTPWQ

-647 WLAQGD
+647 WLARGD
-653 QVLALLPFEPPYMEA
+653 QVLGLLSFA
-668 AGMRCDFVGHPVVT
+668 DSLKDNARATIDRL
-682 DPQASAAEA
+682 QAQHIESLLISGDSQSAAEHIGRQLGLDQVRGSVLPADKVSEVQRLQQQGKVVAMIGDGINDAPALSSADIGMAMSTGTDVAMHSAGITLMRGDPALVPMA
-691 LAFRSRHG
+691 LALSRRTGDKIRQNLFWAFVYNCLGIPLAAFG
-699 LADAPLL
+699 LLNPMIAGAMMAASSVCVVSNALL
-706 LVLPGSRR
+706 L
-714 GEVTRMGPIFGEVL
+714 
-728 REVCARRPDM
+728 
-738 RLVVPAAGPVV
+738 
-749 PLVQQAVADWPGAP
+749 
-763 LVLDGAAEGA
+763 
-773 QAEKRAAFRAGDL
+773 KR
-786 ALAASG
+786 
-792 TVSLELAAA
+792 
-801 GTPMVIAYDMNW
+801 W
-813 LSRTL
+813 Q
-818 IMHLLRVD
+818 
-826 TVTLVNLVSDT
+826 
-837 RVVPEY
+837 PE
-843 VAKACV
+843 
-849 PADIAAAV
+849 
-857 LRLAEA
+857 EA
-863 PESQKAAMAL
+863 
-873 VMERL
+873 
-878 GQGQEPPGIRAARA
+878 
-892 VLDGLARS
+892 

>member
-1 MDAYQRQMG
+1 MSEITLQLGGMSCAGCVGRVERALAGVDGIQRVAVNLAAQTARMDVQTNSQ
-10 ALLAKHNVK
+10 LLAVEQALQQAG
-19 PYLIFMFPLAQLP
+19 Y
-32 VFMSM
+32 
-37 FFGLRRAAESF
+37 
-48 PAECASGGMLW
+48 PAEQQTRQIQIGNLTCASCVGR
-59 FPDLSVADPTYALP
+59 AEAALG
-73 LITSGLFLV
+73 T
-82 MIEVGADGMNASANK
+82 
-97 DQAKTM
+97 
-103 KNVMRGMGVLM
+103 
-114 VPFTYHFPA
+114 
-123 SVFCYWVSANTFS
+123 
-136 LGQTVLLNKVPGVLE
+136 VPGVLD

-180 AGYPGQWLDAEAP
+180 AGYPGQWVDSDAP
-193 ANDAGP
+193 AAEAGP
-199 DLAKQRRH
+199 DLAKQRRR
-207 VIIAA
+207 VVIAA
-212 LLSAPMLLA
+212 LLSAPMLLT

-254 YRGAWHAVRNR
+254 YRGAWHALRNR

-274 LGTSAGWALS
+274 LGTSAGWTLS
-284 TWNLLTQPAGTE
+284 TWNLLTQPPGTE

-319 RAKGQTLEAIR
+319 RAKRQTLEAIR

-345 DGERDVP
+345 EGERDVP
-352 LSQVLPGDQVVVRA
+352 LSQVLPGDQLVVRA

-372 DAEITEGN
+372 DAEIVEGD

-394 VSRGPGDA
+394 VSRGPGQA

-411 GVLLINTTGVGQD
+411 GVLLLNTTGVGQD

-459 IAIALL
+459 IAIALM
-465 TWAIGSFFIGP
+465 TWVLGSFFIGP

-504 VGTGVAARYGILIR
+504 VGTGVAARHGILIR

-555 HSADDVL
+555 HSAEDVM

-577 RALCDYAAEQGIQAA
+577 RALCDYAAEQGIEAA

-609 DGQNAWLGSA
+609 DGQSAWLGSA

-625 QLDLTPWQ
+625 HLDLTPWQ

-647 WLAQGD
+647 WLARGD
-653 QVLALLPFEPPYMEA
+653 QVLGLLSFA
-668 AGMRCDFVGHPVVT
+668 DSLKDNARATIDRL
-682 DPQASAAEA
+682 QAQHIESLLISGDSQSAAEHIGRLLGLDQVRGSVLPADKVSEVQRLQQQGKVVAMIGDGINDAPALSSADVGMAMSTGTDVAMHSAGITLMRGDPALVPMA
-691 LAFRSRHG
+691 LALSRRTGDKIRQNLFWAFVYNCLGIPLAAFG
-699 LADAPLL
+699 LLNPMIAGAMMAASSVCVVSNALL
-706 LVLPGSRR
+706 L
-714 GEVTRMGPIFGEVL
+714 
-728 REVCARRPDM
+728 
-738 RLVVPAAGPVV
+738 
-749 PLVQQAVADWPGAP
+749 
-763 LVLDGAAEGA
+763 
-773 QAEKRAAFRAGDL
+773 KR
-786 ALAASG
+786 
-792 TVSLELAAA
+792 
-801 GTPMVIAYDMNW
+801 W
-813 LSRTL
+813 Q
-818 IMHLLRVD
+818 
-826 TVTLVNLVSDT
+826 
-837 RVVPEY
+837 PE
-843 VAKACV
+843 
-849 PADIAAAV
+849 
-857 LRLAEA
+857 EA
-863 PESQKAAMAL
+863 
-873 VMERL
+873 
-878 GQGQEPPGIRAARA
+878 
-892 VLDGLARS
+892 

>member
-1 MDAYQRQMG
+1 MSEITLQLGGMSCAGCVSRVERALAGVDGIQRVAVNLAAQTARMDVQTNSQ
-10 ALLAKHNVK
+10 LLAVEKALQQAG
-19 PYLIFMFPLAQLP
+19 Y
-32 VFMSM
+32 
-37 FFGLRRAAESF
+37 
-48 PAECASGGMLW
+48 PAEQQTRQIQIGNLTCASCVGR
-59 FPDLSVADPTYALP
+59 AEAALG
-73 LITSGLFLV
+73 T
-82 MIEVGADGMNASANK
+82 
-97 DQAKTM
+97 
-103 KNVMRGMGVLM
+103 
-114 VPFTYHFPA
+114 
-123 SVFCYWVSANTFS
+123 
-136 LGQTVLLNKVPGVLE
+136 VPGVLD

-180 AGYPGQWLDAEAP
+180 AGYPGQWVDSDAP
-193 ANDAGP
+193 AAEAGP
-199 DLAKQRRH
+199 DLAKQRRR

-212 LLSAPMLLA
+212 LLSAPMLLS

-254 YRGAWHAVRNR
+254 YRGAWHALRNR

-284 TWNLLTQPAGTE
+284 TWNLLTQSPGTE

-345 DGERDVP
+345 EGERDVP
-352 LSQVLPGDQVVVRA
+352 LSQVLPGDQLVVRA

-372 DAEITEGN
+372 DAEIVEGD

-394 VSRGPGDA
+394 VSRGPGQA

-411 GVLLINTTGVGQD
+411 GVLLLNTTGVGQD

-459 IAIALL
+459 IAIALM
-465 TWAIGSFFIGP
+465 TWVLGSFFIGP

-504 VGTGVAARYGILIR
+504 VGTGVAARHGILIR

-550 EPLNG
+550 DPLNG
-555 HSADDVL
+555 HSAEDVL

-577 RALCDYAAEQGIQAA
+577 RALCDYAAEQGIEAA

-609 DGQNAWLGSA
+609 DGQSAWLGSA

-625 QLDLTPWQ
+625 HLDLTPWQ

-647 WLAQGD
+647 WLARGD
-653 QVLALLPFEPPYMEA
+653 QVLGLLSFA
-668 AGMRCDFVGHPVVT
+668 DSLKDNARATIDRL
-682 DPQASAAEA
+682 QAQHIESLLISGDSQSAAEHIGRQLGLDQVRGSVLPADKVSEVQRLQQQGKVVAMIGDGINDAPALSSADVGMAMSTGTDVAMHSAGITLMRGDPALVPMA
-691 LAFRSRHG
+691 LALSRRTGDKIRQNLFWAFVYNCLGIPLAAFG
-699 LADAPLL
+699 LLNPMIAGAMMAASSVCVVSNALL
-706 LVLPGSRR
+706 L
-714 GEVTRMGPIFGEVL
+714 
-728 REVCARRPDM
+728 
-738 RLVVPAAGPVV
+738 
-749 PLVQQAVADWPGAP
+749 
-763 LVLDGAAEGA
+763 
-773 QAEKRAAFRAGDL
+773 KR
-786 ALAASG
+786 
-792 TVSLELAAA
+792 
-801 GTPMVIAYDMNW
+801 W
-813 LSRTL
+813 Q
-818 IMHLLRVD
+818 
-826 TVTLVNLVSDT
+826 
-837 RVVPEY
+837 PE
-843 VAKACV
+843 
-849 PADIAAAV
+849 
-857 LRLAEA
+857 EA
-863 PESQKAAMAL
+863 
-873 VMERL
+873 
-878 GQGQEPPGIRAARA
+878 
-892 VLDGLARS
+892 

>member
-1 MDAYQRQMG
+1 MSEITLQLGGMSCAGCVGRVERALAGVDGIQRVAVNLAAQTARMDVQTNSQ
-10 ALLAKHNVK
+10 LLAVEQALQQAG
-19 PYLIFMFPLAQLP
+19 Y
-32 VFMSM
+32 
-37 FFGLRRAAESF
+37 
-48 PAECASGGMLW
+48 PAEQQTRQIQIGNLTCASCVGR
-59 FPDLSVADPTYALP
+59 AEAALG
-73 LITSGLFLV
+73 T
-82 MIEVGADGMNASANK
+82 
-97 DQAKTM
+97 
-103 KNVMRGMGVLM
+103 
-114 VPFTYHFPA
+114 
-123 SVFCYWVSANTFS
+123 
-136 LGQTVLLNKVPGVLE
+136 VPGVLD

-180 AGYPGQWLDAEAP
+180 AGYPGQWVDSDAP
-193 ANDAGP
+193 AAEAGP
-199 DLAKQRRH
+199 DLAKQRRR
-207 VIIAA
+207 VVIAA
-212 LLSAPMLLA
+212 LLSAPMLLT

-254 YRGAWHAVRNR
+254 YRGAWHALRNR

-274 LGTSAGWALS
+274 LGTSAGWTLS
-284 TWNLLTQPAGTE
+284 TWNLLTQPPGTE

-345 DGERDVP
+345 EGERDVP
-352 LSQVLPGDQVVVRA
+352 LSQVLPGDQLVVRA

-372 DAEITEGN
+372 DAEIVEGD

-394 VSRGPGDA
+394 VSRGPGQA

-411 GVLLINTTGVGQD
+411 GVLLLNTTGVGQD

-459 IAIALL
+459 IAIALM
-465 TWAIGSFFIGP
+465 TWVLGSFFIGP

-504 VGTGVAARYGILIR
+504 VGTGVAARHGILIR

-555 HSADDVL
+555 HSAEDVM

-577 RALCDYAAEQGIQAA
+577 RALCDYAAEQGIEAA

-609 DGQNAWLGSA
+609 DGQSAWLGSA

-625 QLDLTPWQ
+625 HLDLTPWQ

-647 WLAQGD
+647 WLARGD
-653 QVLALLPFEPPYMEA
+653 QVLGLLSFA
-668 AGMRCDFVGHPVVT
+668 DSLKDNARATIDRL
-682 DPQASAAEA
+682 QAQHIESLLISGDSQSAAEHIGRLLGLDQVRGSVLPADKVSEVQRLQQQGKVVAMIGDGINDAPALSSADVGMAMSTGTDVAMHSAGITLMRGDPALVPMA
-691 LAFRSRHG
+691 LALSRRTGDKIRQNLFWAFVYNCLGIPLAAFG
-699 LADAPLL
+699 LLNPMIAGAMMAASSVCVVSNALL
-706 LVLPGSRR
+706 L
-714 GEVTRMGPIFGEVL
+714 
-728 REVCARRPDM
+728 
-738 RLVVPAAGPVV
+738 
-749 PLVQQAVADWPGAP
+749 
-763 LVLDGAAEGA
+763 
-773 QAEKRAAFRAGDL
+773 KR
-786 ALAASG
+786 
-792 TVSLELAAA
+792 
-801 GTPMVIAYDMNW
+801 W
-813 LSRTL
+813 Q
-818 IMHLLRVD
+818 
-826 TVTLVNLVSDT
+826 
-837 RVVPEY
+837 PE
-843 VAKACV
+843 
-849 PADIAAAV
+849 
-857 LRLAEA
+857 EA
-863 PESQKAAMAL
+863 
-873 VMERL
+873 
-878 GQGQEPPGIRAARA
+878 
-892 VLDGLARS
+892 

>member
-1 MDAYQRQMG
+1 MSEITLQLGGMSCAGCVGRVERALAGVDGIQRVAVNLAAQTARMDVQTNSQ
-10 ALLAKHNVK
+10 LLAVEKALQQAG
-19 PYLIFMFPLAQLP
+19 Y
-32 VFMSM
+32 
-37 FFGLRRAAESF
+37 
-48 PAECASGGMLW
+48 PAEQQTRQIQIGNLTCASCVGR
-59 FPDLSVADPTYALP
+59 AEAALG
-73 LITSGLFLV
+73 T
-82 MIEVGADGMNASANK
+82 
-97 DQAKTM
+97 
-103 KNVMRGMGVLM
+103 
-114 VPFTYHFPA
+114 
-123 SVFCYWVSANTFS
+123 
-136 LGQTVLLNKVPGVLE
+136 VPGVLD

-180 AGYPGQWLDAEAP
+180 AGYPGQWVDSDAP
-193 ANDAGP
+193 AAEAGP
-199 DLAKQRRH
+199 DLAKQRRR

-212 LLSAPMLLA
+212 LLSAPMLLS

-254 YRGAWHAVRNR
+254 YRGAWHALRNR

-284 TWNLLTQPAGTE
+284 TWNLLTQSPGTE

-345 DGERDVP
+345 EGERDVP
-352 LSQVLPGDQVVVRA
+352 LSQVLPGDQLVVRA

-372 DAEITEGN
+372 DAEIVEGD

-394 VSRGPGDA
+394 VSRGPGQA

-411 GVLLINTTGVGQD
+411 GVLLLNTTGVGQD

-459 IAIALL
+459 IAIALM
-465 TWAIGSFFIGP
+465 TWVLGSFFIGP

-504 VGTGVAARYGILIR
+504 VGTGVAARHGILIR

-555 HSADDVL
+555 HSAEDVL

-577 RALCDYAAEQGIQAA
+577 RALCDYAAEQGIETA

-609 DGQNAWLGSA
+609 DGQSAWLGSA

-625 QLDLTPWQ
+625 HLDLTPWQ

-647 WLAQGD
+647 WLARGD
-653 QVLALLPFEPPYMEA
+653 QVLGLLSFA
-668 AGMRCDFVGHPVVT
+668 DSLKDNARATIDRL
-682 DPQASAAEA
+682 QAQHIESLLISGDSQSAAEHIGRQLGLDQVRGSVLPADKVSEVQRLQQQGKVVAMIGDGINDAPALSSADVGMAMSTGTDVAMHSAGITLMRGDPALVPMA
-691 LAFRSRHG
+691 LALSRRTGDKIRQNLFWAFVYNCLGIPLAAFG
-699 LADAPLL
+699 LLNPMIAGAMMAASSVCVVSNALL
-706 LVLPGSRR
+706 L
-714 GEVTRMGPIFGEVL
+714 
-728 REVCARRPDM
+728 
-738 RLVVPAAGPVV
+738 
-749 PLVQQAVADWPGAP
+749 
-763 LVLDGAAEGA
+763 
-773 QAEKRAAFRAGDL
+773 KR
-786 ALAASG
+786 
-792 TVSLELAAA
+792 
-801 GTPMVIAYDMNW
+801 W
-813 LSRTL
+813 Q
-818 IMHLLRVD
+818 
-826 TVTLVNLVSDT
+826 
-837 RVVPEY
+837 PE
-843 VAKACV
+843 
-849 PADIAAAV
+849 
-857 LRLAEA
+857 EA
-863 PESQKAAMAL
+863 
-873 VMERL
+873 
-878 GQGQEPPGIRAARA
+878 
-892 VLDGLARS
+892 

>member
-1 MDAYQRQMG
+1 MSEITLQLGGMSCAGCVGRVERALAGVDGIQRVAVNLAAQTARMDVQTNSQ
-10 ALLAKHNVK
+10 LLAVEQALQQAG
-19 PYLIFMFPLAQLP
+19 Y
-32 VFMSM
+32 
-37 FFGLRRAAESF
+37 
-48 PAECASGGMLW
+48 PAEQQTRQIQIGNLTCASCVGR
-59 FPDLSVADPTYALP
+59 AEAALG
-73 LITSGLFLV
+73 T
-82 MIEVGADGMNASANK
+82 
-97 DQAKTM
+97 
-103 KNVMRGMGVLM
+103 
-114 VPFTYHFPA
+114 
-123 SVFCYWVSANTFS
+123 
-136 LGQTVLLNKVPGVLE
+136 VPGVLD

-180 AGYPGQWLDAEAP
+180 AGYPGQWVDTDAP
-193 ANDAGP
+193 AAETGP
-199 DLAKQRRH
+199 DLAKQRRR

-212 LLSAPMLLA
+212 LLSAPMLLS

-227 GAGHWMLPGWLQLIL
+227 GAGHWMLPGWLQLTL

-254 YRGAWHAVRNR
+254 YRGAWHALRNR

-284 TWNLLTQPAGTE
+284 TWNLLTQSPGTE

-345 DGERDVP
+345 EGERDVP
-352 LSQVLPGDQVVVRA
+352 LSQVLPGDQLVVRA

-372 DAEITEGN
+372 DAEIVEGD

-394 VSRGPGDA
+394 VSRGPGQA

-459 IAIALL
+459 IVIALM
-465 TWAIGSFFIGP
+465 TWVLGSFFIGP

-504 VGTGVAARYGILIR
+504 VGTGVAARHGILIR

-555 HSADDVL
+555 HSTEDVL

-577 RALCDYAAEQGIQAA
+577 RALCDYAAEQGIETA

-609 DGQNAWLGSA
+609 DGQSAWLGSA

-625 QLDLTPWQ
+625 HLDLTPWQ

-647 WLAQGD
+647 WLARGD
-653 QVLALLPFEPPYMEA
+653 QVLALLSFA
-668 AGMRCDFVGHPVVT
+668 DSLKDNARATIDRL
-682 DPQASAAEA
+682 QAQHIESLLISGDSQSAAEHIGRQLGLDQVRGSVLPADKVSEVQRLQQQGKVVAMIGDGINDAPALSSADVGMAMSTGTDVAMHSAGITLMRGDPALVPMA
-691 LAFRSRHG
+691 LALSRRTGDKIRQNLFWAFVYNCLGIPLAAFG
-699 LADAPLL
+699 LLNPMIAGAMMAASSVCVVSNALL
-706 LVLPGSRR
+706 L
-714 GEVTRMGPIFGEVL
+714 
-728 REVCARRPDM
+728 
-738 RLVVPAAGPVV
+738 
-749 PLVQQAVADWPGAP
+749 
-763 LVLDGAAEGA
+763 
-773 QAEKRAAFRAGDL
+773 KR
-786 ALAASG
+786 
-792 TVSLELAAA
+792 
-801 GTPMVIAYDMNW
+801 W
-813 LSRTL
+813 Q
-818 IMHLLRVD
+818 
-826 TVTLVNLVSDT
+826 
-837 RVVPEY
+837 PE
-843 VAKACV
+843 
-849 PADIAAAV
+849 
-857 LRLAEA
+857 EA
-863 PESQKAAMAL
+863 
-873 VMERL
+873 
-878 GQGQEPPGIRAARA
+878 
-892 VLDGLARS
+892 

>member
-1 MDAYQRQMG
+1 MSEITLQLGGMSCAGCVSRVERALAGVDGIQRVAVNLAAQTARMDVQTNSQ
-10 ALLAKHNVK
+10 LLAVEKALQQAG
-19 PYLIFMFPLAQLP
+19 Y
-32 VFMSM
+32 
-37 FFGLRRAAESF
+37 
-48 PAECASGGMLW
+48 PAEQQTRQIQIGNLTCASCVGR
-59 FPDLSVADPTYALP
+59 AEAALG
-73 LITSGLFLV
+73 T
-82 MIEVGADGMNASANK
+82 
-97 DQAKTM
+97 
-103 KNVMRGMGVLM
+103 
-114 VPFTYHFPA
+114 
-123 SVFCYWVSANTFS
+123 
-136 LGQTVLLNKVPGVLE
+136 VPGVLD

-180 AGYPGQWLDAEAP
+180 AGYPGQWVDTDAP
-193 ANDAGP
+193 AAEAGP
-199 DLAKQRRH
+199 DLAKQRRR

-212 LLSAPMLLA
+212 LLSAPMLLS

-254 YRGAWHAVRNR
+254 YRGAWHALRNR

-284 TWNLLTQPAGTE
+284 TWNLLTQSPGTE

-345 DGERDVP
+345 EGERDVP
-352 LSQVLPGDQVVVRA
+352 LSQVLPGDQLVVRA

-372 DAEITEGN
+372 DAEIVEGD

-394 VSRGPGDA
+394 VSRGPGQA

-411 GVLLINTTGVGQD
+411 GVLLLNTTGVGQD

-459 IAIALL
+459 IAIALM
-465 TWAIGSFFIGP
+465 TWVLGSFFIGP

-504 VGTGVAARYGILIR
+504 VGTGVAARHGILIR

-555 HSADDVL
+555 HSAEDVL

-577 RALCDYAAEQGIQAA
+577 RALCDYAAEQGIETA

-609 DGQNAWLGSA
+609 DGQSAWLGSA

-625 QLDLTPWQ
+625 HLDLTPWQ

-647 WLAQGD
+647 WLARGD
-653 QVLALLPFEPPYMEA
+653 QVLGLLSFA
-668 AGMRCDFVGHPVVT
+668 DSLKNNARATIDRL
-682 DPQASAAEA
+682 QAQHIESLLISGDSQSAAEHIGRLLGLDQVRGSVLPADKVSEVQRLQQQGKVVAMIGDGINDAPALSSADVGMAMSTGTDVAMHSAGITLMRGDPALVPMA
-691 LAFRSRHG
+691 LALSRRTGDKIRQNLFWAFVYNCLGIPLAAFG
-699 LADAPLL
+699 LLNPMIAGAMMAASSVCVVSNALL
-706 LVLPGSRR
+706 L
-714 GEVTRMGPIFGEVL
+714 
-728 REVCARRPDM
+728 
-738 RLVVPAAGPVV
+738 
-749 PLVQQAVADWPGAP
+749 
-763 LVLDGAAEGA
+763 
-773 QAEKRAAFRAGDL
+773 KR
-786 ALAASG
+786 
-792 TVSLELAAA
+792 
-801 GTPMVIAYDMNW
+801 W
-813 LSRTL
+813 Q
-818 IMHLLRVD
+818 
-826 TVTLVNLVSDT
+826 
-837 RVVPEY
+837 PE
-843 VAKACV
+843 
-849 PADIAAAV
+849 
-857 LRLAEA
+857 EA
-863 PESQKAAMAL
+863 
-873 VMERL
+873 
-878 GQGQEPPGIRAARA
+878 
-892 VLDGLARS
+892 

>member
-1 MDAYQRQMG
+1 MSEITLQLGGMSCAGCVGRVERALAGVDGVQQVAVNLAAQTARMDVQDNSQ
-10 ALLAKHNVK
+10 LLAVEQALQQAG
-19 PYLIFMFPLAQLP
+19 Y
-32 VFMSM
+32 
-37 FFGLRRAAESF
+37 
-48 PAECASGGMLW
+48 PAEQQTRQIQLNNLTCASC
-59 FPDLSVADPTYALP
+59 
-73 LITSGLFLV
+73 
-82 MIEVGADGMNASANK
+82 VGRTEAA
-97 DQAKTM
+97 
-103 KNVMRGMGVLM
+103 
-114 VPFTYHFPA
+114 
-123 SVFCYWVSANTFS
+123 
-136 LGQTVLLNKVPGVLE
+136 LNKVPGVLE

-159 QARVRMLQGTDQDA
+159 QARVRMLQGTDQGA

-180 AGYPGQWLDAEAP
+180 AGYPGQWLDADAP
-193 ANDAGP
+193 ATDAGA

-352 LSQVLPGDQVVVRA
+352 LSQVLPGDQLVVRA

-445 RLVDRVAAVFVPVV
+445 RLVDRVASVFVPVV

-504 VGTGVAARYGILIR
+504 VGTGVAARHGILIR

-555 HSADDVL
+555 HSAEDVM

-577 RALCDYAAEQGIQAA
+577 RALCDYAAEQGIEAA

-609 DGQNAWLGSA
+609 DGQSAWLGSA

-625 QLDLTPWQ
+625 HLDLTPWQ

-647 WLAQGD
+647 WLARGD
-653 QVLALLPFEPPYMEA
+653 QVLGLLSFA
-668 AGMRCDFVGHPVVT
+668 DSLKDNARATIDRL
-682 DPQASAAEA
+682 QAQHIESLLISGDSQSAAEHIGRLLGLDQVRGSVLPADKVSEVQRLQQQGKVVAMIGDGINDAPALSSADVGMAMSTGTDVAMHSAGITLMRGDPALVPMA
-691 LAFRSRHG
+691 LALSRRTGDKIRQNLFWAFVYNCLGIPLAAFG
-699 LADAPLL
+699 LLNPMIAGAMMAASSVCVVSNALL
-706 LVLPGSRR
+706 L
-714 GEVTRMGPIFGEVL
+714 
-728 REVCARRPDM
+728 
-738 RLVVPAAGPVV
+738 
-749 PLVQQAVADWPGAP
+749 
-763 LVLDGAAEGA
+763 
-773 QAEKRAAFRAGDL
+773 KR
-786 ALAASG
+786 
-792 TVSLELAAA
+792 
-801 GTPMVIAYDMNW
+801 W
-813 LSRTL
+813 Q
-818 IMHLLRVD
+818 
-826 TVTLVNLVSDT
+826 
-837 RVVPEY
+837 PE
-843 VAKACV
+843 
-849 PADIAAAV
+849 
-857 LRLAEA
+857 EA
-863 PESQKAAMAL
+863 
-873 VMERL
+873 
-878 GQGQEPPGIRAARA
+878 
-892 VLDGLARS
+892 

>member
-1 MDAYQRQMG
+1 MSEITLQLGGMSCAGCVGRVERALAGVDGIQRVAVNLAAQTARMDVQTNSQ
-10 ALLAKHNVK
+10 LLAVEQALQKAG
-19 PYLIFMFPLAQLP
+19 Y
-32 VFMSM
+32 
-37 FFGLRRAAESF
+37 
-48 PAECASGGMLW
+48 PAEQQTRQIQIGNLTCASCVGR
-59 FPDLSVADPTYALP
+59 AEAALG
-73 LITSGLFLV
+73 T
-82 MIEVGADGMNASANK
+82 
-97 DQAKTM
+97 
-103 KNVMRGMGVLM
+103 
-114 VPFTYHFPA
+114 
-123 SVFCYWVSANTFS
+123 
-136 LGQTVLLNKVPGVLE
+136 VPGVLD

-180 AGYPGQWLDAEAP
+180 AGYPGQWVDTDAP
-193 ANDAGP
+193 AAEAGP
-199 DLAKQRRH
+199 DLAKQRRR

-212 LLSAPMLLA
+212 LLSAPMLLS

-254 YRGAWHAVRNR
+254 YRGAWHALRNR

-274 LGTSAGWALS
+274 LGTSAGWTLS
-284 TWNLLTQPAGTE
+284 SWNLLTQSPDTE

-345 DGERDVP
+345 EGERDVP
-352 LSQVLPGDQVVVRA
+352 LSQVLPGDQLVVRA

-372 DAEITEGN
+372 DAEIVEGD

-394 VSRGPGDA
+394 VSRGPGQA

-411 GVLLINTTGVGQD
+411 GVLLLNTTGVGQD

-459 IAIALL
+459 IAIALM
-465 TWAIGSFFIGP
+465 TWVLGSFFIGP

-504 VGTGVAARYGILIR
+504 VGTGVAARHGILIR

-555 HSADDVL
+555 HSAEDVM

-577 RALCDYAAEQGIQAA
+577 RALCDYAAEQGIEAA

-609 DGQNAWLGSA
+609 DGQSAWLGSA

-625 QLDLTPWQ
+625 HLDLTPWQ

-647 WLAQGD
+647 WLARGD
-653 QVLALLPFEPPYMEA
+653 QVLGLLSFA
-668 AGMRCDFVGHPVVT
+668 DSLKDNARATIDRL
-682 DPQASAAEA
+682 QAQHIESLLISGDSQSAAEHIGRLLGLDQVRGSVLPADKVSEVQRLQQQGKVVAMIGDGINDAPALSSADIGMAMSTGTDVAMHSAGITLMRGDPALVPMA
-691 LAFRSRHG
+691 LALSRRTGDKIRQNLFWAFVYNCLGIPLAAFG
-699 LADAPLL
+699 LLNPMIAGAMMAASSVCVVSNALL
-706 LVLPGSRR
+706 L
-714 GEVTRMGPIFGEVL
+714 
-728 REVCARRPDM
+728 
-738 RLVVPAAGPVV
+738 
-749 PLVQQAVADWPGAP
+749 
-763 LVLDGAAEGA
+763 
-773 QAEKRAAFRAGDL
+773 KR
-786 ALAASG
+786 
-792 TVSLELAAA
+792 
-801 GTPMVIAYDMNW
+801 W
-813 LSRTL
+813 Q
-818 IMHLLRVD
+818 
-826 TVTLVNLVSDT
+826 
-837 RVVPEY
+837 PE
-843 VAKACV
+843 
-849 PADIAAAV
+849 
-857 LRLAEA
+857 EA
-863 PESQKAAMAL
+863 
-873 VMERL
+873 
-878 GQGQEPPGIRAARA
+878 
-892 VLDGLARS
+892 

>member
-1 MDAYQRQMG
+1 MSEITLQLGGMSCAGCVGRVERALAGVDGIQRVAVNLAAQTARMDVQTNSQ
-10 ALLAKHNVK
+10 LLAVEQALQQAG
-19 PYLIFMFPLAQLP
+19 Y
-32 VFMSM
+32 
-37 FFGLRRAAESF
+37 
-48 PAECASGGMLW
+48 PAEQQTRQIQIGNLTCASCVGR
-59 FPDLSVADPTYALP
+59 AEAALG
-73 LITSGLFLV
+73 T
-82 MIEVGADGMNASANK
+82 
-97 DQAKTM
+97 
-103 KNVMRGMGVLM
+103 
-114 VPFTYHFPA
+114 
-123 SVFCYWVSANTFS
+123 
-136 LGQTVLLNKVPGVLE
+136 VPGVLD

-180 AGYPGQWLDAEAP
+180 AGYPGQWVDSDAP
-193 ANDAGP
+193 AAEAGP
-199 DLAKQRRH
+199 DLAKQRRR
-207 VIIAA
+207 VVIAA
-212 LLSAPMLLA
+212 LLSAPMLLT

-254 YRGAWHAVRNR
+254 YRGAWHALRNR

-274 LGTSAGWALS
+274 LGTSAGWTLS

-319 RAKGQTLEAIR
+319 RAKRQTLEAIR

-345 DGERDVP
+345 EGERDVP
-352 LSQVLPGDQVVVRA
+352 LSQVLPGDQLVVRA

-372 DAEITEGN
+372 DAEIVEGD

-394 VSRGPGDA
+394 VSRGPGQA

-411 GVLLINTTGVGQD
+411 GVLLLNTTGVGQD

-459 IAIALL
+459 IAIALM
-465 TWAIGSFFIGP
+465 TWVLGSFFIGP

-555 HSADDVL
+555 HSAEDVM

-577 RALCDYAAEQGIQAA
+577 RALCDYAAEQGIEAA

-609 DGQNAWLGSA
+609 DGQSAWLGSA

-625 QLDLTPWQ
+625 HLDLTPWQ

-647 WLAQGD
+647 WLARGD
-653 QVLALLPFEPPYMEA
+653 QVLGLLSFA
-668 AGMRCDFVGHPVVT
+668 DSLKDNARATIDRL
-682 DPQASAAEA
+682 QAQHIESLLISGDSQSAAEHIGRLLGLDQVRGSVLPADKVSEVQRLQQQGKVVAMIGDGINDAPALSSADVGMAMSTGTDVAMHSAGITLMRGDPALVPMA
-691 LAFRSRHG
+691 LALSRRTGDKIRQNLFWAFVYNCLGIPLAAFG
-699 LADAPLL
+699 LLNPMIAGAMMAASSVCVVSNALL
-706 LVLPGSRR
+706 L
-714 GEVTRMGPIFGEVL
+714 
-728 REVCARRPDM
+728 
-738 RLVVPAAGPVV
+738 
-749 PLVQQAVADWPGAP
+749 
-763 LVLDGAAEGA
+763 
-773 QAEKRAAFRAGDL
+773 KR
-786 ALAASG
+786 
-792 TVSLELAAA
+792 
-801 GTPMVIAYDMNW
+801 W
-813 LSRTL
+813 Q
-818 IMHLLRVD
+818 
-826 TVTLVNLVSDT
+826 
-837 RVVPEY
+837 PE
-843 VAKACV
+843 
-849 PADIAAAV
+849 
-857 LRLAEA
+857 EA
-863 PESQKAAMAL
+863 
-873 VMERL
+873 
-878 GQGQEPPGIRAARA
+878 
-892 VLDGLARS
+892 

>member
-1 MDAYQRQMG
+1 MSEITLQLGGMSCAGCVGRVERALAGVDGIQRVAVNLAAQTARMDVQTNSQ
-10 ALLAKHNVK
+10 LLAVEQALQQAG
-19 PYLIFMFPLAQLP
+19 Y
-32 VFMSM
+32 
-37 FFGLRRAAESF
+37 
-48 PAECASGGMLW
+48 PAEQQTRQIQIGNLTCASC
-59 FPDLSVADPTYALP
+59 
-73 LITSGLFLV
+73 
-82 MIEVGADGMNASANK
+82 VGRAEA
-97 DQAKTM
+97 
-103 KNVMRGMGVLM
+103 VLG
-114 VPFTYHFPA
+114 T
-123 SVFCYWVSANTFS
+123 
-136 LGQTVLLNKVPGVLE
+136 VPGVLD

-180 AGYPGQWLDAEAP
+180 AGYPGQWVDTDAP
-193 ANDAGP
+193 AAEAGP

-212 LLSAPMLLA
+212 LLSAPMLLS

-254 YRGAWHAVRNR
+254 YRGAWHALRNR

-274 LGTSAGWALS
+274 LGTSAGWTLS
-284 TWNLLTQPAGTE
+284 TWNLLTQSPGTE

-345 DGERDVP
+345 EGERDVP
-352 LSQVLPGDQVVVRA
+352 LSQVLPGDQLVVRA

-372 DAEITEGN
+372 DAEIVEGD

-394 VSRGPGDA
+394 VSRGPGQA

-411 GVLLINTTGVGQD
+411 GVLLLNTTGVGQD

-459 IAIALL
+459 IAIALM
-465 TWAIGSFFIGP
+465 TWVLGSFFIGP

-504 VGTGVAARYGILIR
+504 VGTGVAARHGILIR

-555 HSADDVL
+555 HSAEDVL

-577 RALCDYAAEQGIQAA
+577 RALCDYAAEQGIEAA

-609 DGQNAWLGSA
+609 DGQSAWLGSA

-625 QLDLTPWQ
+625 HLDLTPWQ

-647 WLAQGD
+647 WLARGD
-653 QVLALLPFEPPYMEA
+653 QVLGLLSFA
-668 AGMRCDFVGHPVVT
+668 DSLKDNARATIDRL
-682 DPQASAAEA
+682 QAQHIESLLISGDSQSAAEHIGRLLGLDQVRGSVLPADKVSEVQRLQQQGKVVEMLGDGINDAPALSSADVGMAMSTGTDVAMHSAGITLMRGDPALVPMA
-691 LAFRSRHG
+691 LALSRRTGDKIRQNLFWAFVYNCLGIPLAAFG
-699 LADAPLL
+699 LLNPMIAGAMMAASSVCVVSNALL
-706 LVLPGSRR
+706 L
-714 GEVTRMGPIFGEVL
+714 
-728 REVCARRPDM
+728 
-738 RLVVPAAGPVV
+738 
-749 PLVQQAVADWPGAP
+749 
-763 LVLDGAAEGA
+763 
-773 QAEKRAAFRAGDL
+773 KR
-786 ALAASG
+786 
-792 TVSLELAAA
+792 
-801 GTPMVIAYDMNW
+801 W
-813 LSRTL
+813 Q
-818 IMHLLRVD
+818 
-826 TVTLVNLVSDT
+826 
-837 RVVPEY
+837 PE
-843 VAKACV
+843 
-849 PADIAAAV
+849 
-857 LRLAEA
+857 EA
-863 PESQKAAMAL
+863 
-873 VMERL
+873 
-878 GQGQEPPGIRAARA
+878 
-892 VLDGLARS
+892 

>member
-1 MDAYQRQMG
+1 MSEITLQLGGMSCAGCVSRVERALAGVDGIQRVAVNLAAQTARMDVQTNSQ
-10 ALLAKHNVK
+10 LLAVEKALQQAG
-19 PYLIFMFPLAQLP
+19 Y
-32 VFMSM
+32 
-37 FFGLRRAAESF
+37 
-48 PAECASGGMLW
+48 PAEQQTRQIQIGNLTCASCVGR
-59 FPDLSVADPTYALP
+59 AEAALG
-73 LITSGLFLV
+73 T
-82 MIEVGADGMNASANK
+82 
-97 DQAKTM
+97 
-103 KNVMRGMGVLM
+103 
-114 VPFTYHFPA
+114 
-123 SVFCYWVSANTFS
+123 
-136 LGQTVLLNKVPGVLE
+136 VPGVLD

-180 AGYPGQWLDAEAP
+180 AGYPGQWVDTDAP
-193 ANDAGP
+193 AAEAGP

-212 LLSAPMLLA
+212 LLSAPMLLS

-254 YRGAWHAVRNR
+254 YRGAWHALRNR

-352 LSQVLPGDQVVVRA
+352 LSQVLPGDQLVVRA

-411 GVLLINTTGVGQD
+411 GVLLLNTTGVGQD

-459 IAIALL
+459 IAIALM
-465 TWAIGSFFIGP
+465 TWVLGSFFIGP

-504 VGTGVAARYGILIR
+504 VGTGVAARHGILIR

-555 HSADDVL
+555 HSAEDVL

-577 RALCDYAAEQGIQAA
+577 RALCDYAAEQGIETA

-609 DGQNAWLGSA
+609 DGQSAWLGSA

-647 WLAQGD
+647 WLARGD
-653 QVLALLPFEPPYMEA
+653 QVLGLLSFA
-668 AGMRCDFVGHPVVT
+668 DSLKDNARATIDRL
-682 DPQASAAEA
+682 QAQHIESLLISGDSQSAAEHIGRQLGLDQVRGSVLPADKVSEVQRLQQQGKVVAMIGDGINDAPALSSADVGMAMSTGTDVAMHSAGITLMRGDPALVPMA
-691 LAFRSRHG
+691 LALSRRTGDKIRQNLFWAFVYNCLGIPLAAFG
-699 LADAPLL
+699 LLNPMIAGAMMAASSVCVVSNALL
-706 LVLPGSRR
+706 L
-714 GEVTRMGPIFGEVL
+714 
-728 REVCARRPDM
+728 
-738 RLVVPAAGPVV
+738 
-749 PLVQQAVADWPGAP
+749 
-763 LVLDGAAEGA
+763 
-773 QAEKRAAFRAGDL
+773 KR
-786 ALAASG
+786 
-792 TVSLELAAA
+792 
-801 GTPMVIAYDMNW
+801 W
-813 LSRTL
+813 Q
-818 IMHLLRVD
+818 
-826 TVTLVNLVSDT
+826 
-837 RVVPEY
+837 PED
-843 VAKACV
+843 A
-849 PADIAAAV
+849 
-857 LRLAEA
+857 
-863 PESQKAAMAL
+863 
-873 VMERL
+873 
-878 GQGQEPPGIRAARA
+878 
-892 VLDGLARS
+892 

>member
-1 MDAYQRQMG
+1 MSEITLQLGGMSCAGCVGRVERALAGVDGIQRVAVNLAAQTARMDVQTNSQ
-10 ALLAKHNVK
+10 LLAVEQALQQAG
-19 PYLIFMFPLAQLP
+19 Y
-32 VFMSM
+32 
-37 FFGLRRAAESF
+37 
-48 PAECASGGMLW
+48 PAEQQTRQIQIGNLTCASCVGR
-59 FPDLSVADPTYALP
+59 AEAALG
-73 LITSGLFLV
+73 T
-82 MIEVGADGMNASANK
+82 
-97 DQAKTM
+97 
-103 KNVMRGMGVLM
+103 
-114 VPFTYHFPA
+114 
-123 SVFCYWVSANTFS
+123 
-136 LGQTVLLNKVPGVLE
+136 VPGVLD

-180 AGYPGQWLDAEAP
+180 AGYPGQWVDTDAP
-193 ANDAGP
+193 AAEAGP

-212 LLSAPMLLA
+212 LLSAPMLLS

-254 YRGAWHAVRNR
+254 YRGAWHALRNR

-284 TWNLLTQPAGTE
+284 TWNLLTQSPGTE

-345 DGERDVP
+345 EGERDVP
-352 LSQVLPGDQVVVRA
+352 LSQVLPGDQLVVRA

-372 DAEITEGN
+372 DAEIVEGD

-394 VSRGPGDA
+394 VSRGPGQA

-411 GVLLINTTGVGQD
+411 GVLLLNTTGVGQD

-459 IAIALL
+459 IAIALM
-465 TWAIGSFFIGP
+465 TWVLGSFFIGP

-504 VGTGVAARYGILIR
+504 VGTGVAARHGILIR

-555 HSADDVL
+555 HSAEDVL

-577 RALCDYAAEQGIQAA
+577 RALCDYAAEQGIETA

-609 DGQNAWLGSA
+609 DGQSAWLGSA

-625 QLDLTPWQ
+625 HLDLTPWQ

-647 WLAQGD
+647 WLARGD
-653 QVLALLPFEPPYMEA
+653 QVLGLLSFA
-668 AGMRCDFVGHPVVT
+668 DSLKDNARATIDRL
-682 DPQASAAEA
+682 QAQHIESLLISGDSQSAAEHIGRLLGLDQVRGSVLPADKVSEVQRLQQQGKVVAMIGDGINDAPALSSADVGMAMSTGTDVAMHSAGITLMRGDPALVPMA
-691 LAFRSRHG
+691 LALSRRTGDKIRQNLFWAFVYNCLGIPLAAFG
-699 LADAPLL
+699 LLNPMIAGAMMAASSVCVVSNALL
-706 LVLPGSRR
+706 L
-714 GEVTRMGPIFGEVL
+714 
-728 REVCARRPDM
+728 
-738 RLVVPAAGPVV
+738 
-749 PLVQQAVADWPGAP
+749 
-763 LVLDGAAEGA
+763 
-773 QAEKRAAFRAGDL
+773 KR
-786 ALAASG
+786 
-792 TVSLELAAA
+792 
-801 GTPMVIAYDMNW
+801 W
-813 LSRTL
+813 Q
-818 IMHLLRVD
+818 
-826 TVTLVNLVSDT
+826 
-837 RVVPEY
+837 PE
-843 VAKACV
+843 
-849 PADIAAAV
+849 
-857 LRLAEA
+857 EA
-863 PESQKAAMAL
+863 
-873 VMERL
+873 
-878 GQGQEPPGIRAARA
+878 
-892 VLDGLARS
+892 

>member
-1 MDAYQRQMG
+1 MSEITLQLGGMSCAGCVSRVERALAGVDGIQRVAVNLAAQTARMDVQTNSQ
-10 ALLAKHNVK
+10 LLAVEQALQQAG
-19 PYLIFMFPLAQLP
+19 Y
-32 VFMSM
+32 
-37 FFGLRRAAESF
+37 
-48 PAECASGGMLW
+48 PAEQQTRQIQIGNLTCASCVGR
-59 FPDLSVADPTYALP
+59 AEAALG
-73 LITSGLFLV
+73 T
-82 MIEVGADGMNASANK
+82 
-97 DQAKTM
+97 
-103 KNVMRGMGVLM
+103 
-114 VPFTYHFPA
+114 
-123 SVFCYWVSANTFS
+123 
-136 LGQTVLLNKVPGVLE
+136 VPGVLD

-180 AGYPGQWLDAEAP
+180 AGYPGQWVDTDAP
-193 ANDAGP
+193 AAEAGP
-199 DLAKQRRH
+199 DLAKQRRR

-212 LLSAPMLLA
+212 LLSAPMLLS

-254 YRGAWHAVRNR
+254 YRGAWHALRNR

-274 LGTSAGWALS
+274 LGTSAGWTLS
-284 TWNLLTQPAGTE
+284 TWNLLTQSPGTE

-345 DGERDVP
+345 EGERDVP
-352 LSQVLPGDQVVVRA
+352 LSQVLPGDQLVVRA

-372 DAEITEGN
+372 DAEIVEGD

-394 VSRGPGDA
+394 VSRGPGQA

-411 GVLLINTTGVGQD
+411 GVLLLNTTGVGQD

-459 IAIALL
+459 IAIALM
-465 TWAIGSFFIGP
+465 TWVLGSFFIGP

-504 VGTGVAARYGILIR
+504 VGTGVAARHGILIR

-555 HSADDVL
+555 HSAEDVL

-577 RALCDYAAEQGIQAA
+577 RALCDYAAEQGIEAA

-609 DGQNAWLGSA
+609 DGQSAWLGSA

-625 QLDLTPWQ
+625 HLDLTPWQ

-647 WLAQGD
+647 WLARGD
-653 QVLALLPFEPPYMEA
+653 QVLGLLSFA
-668 AGMRCDFVGHPVVT
+668 DSLKDNARATIDRL
-682 DPQASAAEA
+682 QAQHIESLLISGDSQSAAEHIGRLLGLDQVRGSVLPADKVSEVQRLQQQGKVVAMIGDGINDAPALSSADVGMAMSTGTDVAMHSAGITLMRGDPALVPMA
-691 LAFRSRHG
+691 LALSRRTGDKIRQNLFWAFVYNCLGIPLAAFG
-699 LADAPLL
+699 LLNPMIAGAMMAASSVCVVSNALL
-706 LVLPGSRR
+706 L
-714 GEVTRMGPIFGEVL
+714 
-728 REVCARRPDM
+728 
-738 RLVVPAAGPVV
+738 
-749 PLVQQAVADWPGAP
+749 
-763 LVLDGAAEGA
+763 
-773 QAEKRAAFRAGDL
+773 KR
-786 ALAASG
+786 
-792 TVSLELAAA
+792 
-801 GTPMVIAYDMNW
+801 W
-813 LSRTL
+813 Q
-818 IMHLLRVD
+818 
-826 TVTLVNLVSDT
+826 
-837 RVVPEY
+837 PE
-843 VAKACV
+843 
-849 PADIAAAV
+849 
-857 LRLAEA
+857 EA
-863 PESQKAAMAL
+863 
-873 VMERL
+873 
-878 GQGQEPPGIRAARA
+878 
-892 VLDGLARS
+892 